1 MVERHPQADVRAAN
15 ERAIRNLGRAIA
27 LSSGQFSLVL
37 VCCNY
42 RVLQE
47 QMLQQLDELSPE
59 VHQIQKVVLPHNAR
73 SLYTSIHL
81 QLLTQKNPPSALM
94 ILGLESVDG
103 LDDLLR
109 SINHIRDEFRKR
121 HPFPM
126 IVWVNEE
133 VLQKVARL
141 APDFASWAATPIQ
154 FEMTTEALL
163 QFLQQETDSLF
174 ATVLP
179 TDAASDF
186 SPHVEKL
193 TRNLTPPSLLGK
205 EENSKPLSLQERG
218 LERDFSDR
226 VKSQNVA
233 QHQPPEVAKHYSTVE
248 QVWKHSYELHFAIRE
263 LHNRGISLEPEL
275 DASLEFVFGLD
286 NYISDRIN
294 AALNHF
300 QQSLEVWQKLA
311 KRGDEGNEEDN
322 EVFSS
327 PTPPN
332 RPSPLLLR
340 QGVLLFY
347 IGLCYCRFAEQNQ
360 TENRRHWYTAK
371 SYFQQ
376 CLNVLQ
382 VAGRLDIVAGF
393 INQLAE
399 VLQYLQEWEEL
410 QTVAQKSL
418 ELHQTYGS
426 QIELACDYGF
436 LAQVAVQQSRWV
448 QASILAHVS
457 LLKLG
462 EAQKQNDPYN
472 CLFPLLLG
480 QIYYLV
486 LAKAQRNLGELEVAR
501 EYLDKATKE
510 LSTAL
515 ESSTHQYDAHRYI
528 RLLRRLRSLYFEE
541 GRYLEA
547 YYIRQ
552 KRRSVEQ
559 QYGFRAFIGAGRLQ
573 PQRQATNPALMSPSG
588 SSSVALEIAASGR
601 ERDINN
607 LIGRISRADQKL
619 TVIHGQSGVGKS
631 STVTAGLVPALQ
643 NRAIG
648 DQIAVPVVLQVYT
661 DWARE
666 LGKSLSEAMSSDA
679 SLAVYADIKSEAA
692 IEAEVLP
699 YSGTPLTILRILEQ
713 LKENAD
719 QHLITVLIFDQ
730 FEEFFFGNS
739 DRNQKQ
745 EFDKFISDCL
755 NIPFVKVILSLRE
768 DYLHRLLD
776 FKHLSALEAINNNI
790 LDKHIRYQLNNFTPE
805 YAKAIIR
812 KLTERSQ
819 FNLEPALID
828 ALIEDLSTEFGEVRP
843 IELQVVGAQIQ
854 DERITTLE
862 EYQPYRPNKLIE
874 RYIKELIKDC
884 GPENERAAL
893 LVLYLLTDES
903 NNRPFK
909 TRAELAAQLAEL
921 EDAEK
926 LELVL
931 EILVRS
937 GLVVLFPDVPER
949 YQLIHDYLVSLIRY
963 LQQQES
969 SLQVQLNQ
977 LRQKVEQSQA
987 EIERLKSE
995 LSQKKQRSKLVG
1007 SHPQPG
1013 LDLLTELRELHKR
1026 EELSQLEIEHLRAEL
1041 KEKEL
1046 TAKLAESQK
1055 KQRLS
1060 EAQLNRSLKMALTAC
1075 VLAILGLSVSIVT
1088 AVDSE
1093 IKTLS
1098 ASSEALFASQKG
1110 IDALK
1115 EALKA
1120 GRKLQQII
1128 WVDSYTRE
1136 QVQTALY
1143 QAVSGVREYNR
1154 LEGHLSGVNSVIF
1167 SRDRT
1172 LIASASADNTIK
1184 LWRPDGSLVKTLS
1197 GHDDVVNSVSFS
1209 PDSQIIASASQDKT
1223 VKLWNRDGQLLATL
1237 LGHQTVVNSVSFSPD
1252 GQIIASASSDKTIK
1266 LWSRDGKLL
1275 KTLQGHEGAILSVA
1289 WSPDGQTIASGSAD
1303 KTVKLWSRDG
1313 KLLKTFQGHD
1323 DAVKSIAWSPDGKTL
1338 ASASLDQTIKLWN
1351 LEGKLLRTLSG
1362 HSAGVTSVSFSPDGK
1377 TMPTA
1382 GYAYASASTDETIKL
1397 WSSEGGLLGTLKGHN
1412 NWVNSVSFSPD
1423 GRTLASASRD
1433 KTIKLWH
1440 WDDVLLQKPK
1450 ADNDDWVTSISF
1462 SPGDRTLAAASRDK
1476 TIKLFSRDGKLIRI
1490 FTGHQ
1495 GQVWGVSFSPDGQAI
1510 ASASKDKTV
1519 KLWSLDGKLLNTLQG
1534 HNDAVL
1540 GVAWSPDG
1548 KAIASASKDKTVK
1561 LWSRDG
1567 KLLNTLQGHQDAVNW
1582 VSFSPDGK
1590 LLASASDDK
1599 TVKIWSVDGKL
1610 LYTLTGHTRRVNGVA
1625 WTPDSQAI
1633 ASVSI
1638 DSTVKIWSR
1647 DGDLLSN
1654 LAGDGDSFIS
1664 VSFSP
1669 DGKTLAASSDDKVKI
1684 WNREGTLLIALKG
1697 YKDELTSVSFSHDGK
1712 TLAAGS
1718 ANGAVILQNLADIQ
1732 LEKLL
1737 TRSCDLLHDY
1747 LQTNQKVIKS
1757 DRALCSGR

>member
-1 MVERHPQADVRAAN
+1 MVERHPQADIRAAN
-15 ERAIRNLGRAIA
+15 ERALRSLGRAIT
-27 LSSGQFSLVL
+27 LSNGQFSLVL

-47 QMLQQLDELSPE
+47 RMLQRLEELSSGA
-59 VHQIQKVVLPHNAR
+59 HRIQKVVLSHNAR

-81 QLLTQKNPPSALM
+81 QLLTEENPPSALM
-94 ILGLESVDG
+94 ILGLELVDG
-103 LDDLLR
+103 LDDLLS

-126 IVWVNEE
+126 IVWMNEE
-133 VLQKVARL
+133 VLQKVVRL
-141 APDFASWAATPIQ
+141 APDFASWAATPIR
-154 FEMTTEALL
+154 FEMTTESLL

-179 TDAASDF
+179 TDAA
-186 SPHVEKL
+186 
-193 TRNLTPPSLLGK
+193 
-205 EENSKPLSLQERG
+205 
-218 LERDFSDR
+218 
-226 VKSQNVA
+226 
-233 QHQPPEVAKHYSTVE
+233 QHQRTQVAKNYSTVE
-248 QVWKHSYELHFAIRE
+248 QVWEHSHELHFAIRE
-263 LHNRGISLEPEL
+263 LHNRGITLEPQL
-275 DASLEFVFGLD
+275 HASLEFVFGLD
-286 NYISDRIN
+286 NYIRDRIN
-294 AALNHF
+294 PALNHF
-300 QQSLEVWQKLA
+300 QQSLQVWQKLVEIEE
-311 KRGDEGNEEDN
+311 KRAGEAGGAGEGEG
-322 EVFSS
+322 VFSS
-327 PTPPN
+327 PTAPN

-376 CLNVLQ
+376 CLNILQ
-382 VAGRLDIVAGF
+382 VAGRLDIVARF
-393 INQLAE
+393 IGQLAG

-426 QIELACDYGF
+426 QIQLACDYGF

-462 EAQKQNDPYN
+462 EAQKHNDPYN
-472 CLFPLLLG
+472 CFFPLLLA
-480 QIYYLV
+480 QIFYLV

-501 EYLDKATKE
+501 EYLNKATKE
-510 LSTAL
+510 LPAAL
-515 ESSTHQYDAHRYI
+515 ESSAHQYDAHRYI

-631 STVTAGLVPALQ
+631 SIVTAGLVPALQ

-648 DQIAVPVVLQVYT
+648 DQIAVPVVLQVYS

-666 LGKSLSEAMSSDA
+666 LEKSLSEAMSSDA
-679 SLAVYADIKSEAA
+679 SLAIYAEIEPEAA
-692 IEAEVLP
+692 IEPEALP
-699 YSGTPLTILRILEQ
+699 YSDTPITIVRILQQ
-713 LKENAD
+713 LQENAD
-719 QHLITVLIFDQ
+719 RHLITVLIFDQ
-730 FEEFFFGNS
+730 FEEFFFGYS

-776 FKHLSALEAINNNI
+776 FKHVSALEAINNNI
-790 LDKHIRYQLNNFTPE
+790 LDKHIRYQLNNFSPE

-828 ALIEDLSTEFGEVRP
+828 ALIEDLSTGFGEVRP

-874 RYIKELIKDC
+874 RYLKELIKDC

-909 TRAELAAQLAEL
+909 TRAELAAQLSEL
-921 EDAEK
+921 EDASK

-931 EILVRS
+931 EILVSS

-949 YQLIHDYLVSLIRY
+949 YQLIHDYLVDLIRY

-977 LRQKVEQSQA
+977 LRYKVEQSQA

-995 LSQKKQRSKLVG
+995 LSQNEQRSQLVDP
-1007 SHPQPG
+1007 HPQQG

-1026 EELSQLEIEHLRAEL
+1026 EELSQLEIEQLRAEL

-1060 EAQLNRSLKMALTAC
+1060 EAQLNRSLKIALTAS

-1115 EALKA
+1115 ESLKA
-1120 GRKLQQII
+1120 GIKLQQTV
-1128 WVDSYTRE
+1128 WVDFNTRE

-1143 QAVSGVREYNR
+1143 QAVSGLREYNR
-1154 LEGHLSGVNSVIF
+1154 LDGHISGVNSVTF
-1167 SRDRT
+1167 SLDRS
-1172 LIASASADNTIK
+1172 LIASASADTTIK
-1184 LWRPDGSLVKTLS
+1184 LWRPNGSLVKTLS
-1197 GHDDVVNSVSFS
+1197 GHGDVVNSVSFS
-1209 PDSQIIASASQDKT
+1209 PDSQIVASASQDKT
-1223 VKLWNRDGQLLATL
+1223 VKLWSREGQLLATL
-1237 LGHQTVVNSVSFSPD
+1237 LGHQGVVNSANFSPD
-1252 GQIIASASSDKTIK
+1252 GQIIASASSDKTVK
-1266 LWSRDGKLL
+1266 LWSRDSKLL
-1275 KTLQGHEGAILSVA
+1275 KTLQGHNGAVLSVA

-1303 KTVKLWSRDG
+1303 KTVKLWNRDG
-1313 KLLKTFQGHD
+1313 KLLKTLQAHD
-1323 DAVKSIAWSPDGKTL
+1323 DAVKSVAWSPDGKTI

-1351 LEGKLLRTLSG
+1351 LEGKLVRTLSG
-1362 HSAGVTSVSFSPDGK
+1362 HSAGVTSVSFSRDGK
-1377 TMPTA
+1377 AVSVRGASRREAVPY
-1382 GYAYASASTDETIKL
+1382 GLIASASTDETIKL
-1397 WSSEGGLLGTLKGHN
+1397 WSSEGMLLGTLKGHN

-1423 GRTLASASRD
+1423 DRTLASASRD

-1440 WDDVLLQKPK
+1440 LDDVLLRKPK
-1450 ADNDDWVTSISF
+1450 ADNNDWVTSISF
-1462 SPGDRTLAAASRDK
+1462 SPDDRTLAAASRDK
-1476 TIKLFSRDGKLIRI
+1476 TIKLFSRDGKLLRT
-1490 FTGHQ
+1490 FTGHK
-1495 GQVWGVSFSPDGQAI
+1495 GEVWGVSFSRDGQ
-1510 ASASKDKTV
+1510 V
-1519 KLWSLDGKLLNTLQG
+1519 
-1534 HNDAVL
+1534 
-1540 GVAWSPDG
+1540 
-1548 KAIASASKDKTVK
+1548 IASASKDKTVK

-1567 KLLNTLQGHQDAVNW
+1567 KLLNTLQGHKDTVLSVAWSPNGQVIASASKDKTVKLWSRDGKLINTLQGHLDAVNW

-1599 TVKIWSVDGKL
+1599 TVKIWSLDGKL
-1610 LYTLTGHTRRVNGVA
+1610 LYTLQGHSRRVNGVA

-1633 ASVSI
+1633 ASASI

-1647 DGDLLSN
+1647 DGHLLNN
-1654 LAGDGDSFIS
+1654 LTGDGDSFIS
-1664 VSFSP
+1664 VSFSN
-1669 DGKTLAASSDDKVKI
+1669 DGKTLAASSDDKLRI

-1697 YKDELTSVSFSHDGK
+1697 DKQELTSVSFSNDGK

-1718 ANGAVILQNLADIQ
+1718 GNGTVIFQNLADIE

-1737 TRSCDLLHDY
+1737 ARGCSLLHDY
-1747 LQTNQKVIKS
+1747 LQTNQKVMKS
-1757 DRALCSGR
+1757 DRALCSSR

>member
-1 MVERHPQADVRAAN
+1 M
-15 ERAIRNLGRAIA
+15 
-27 LSSGQFSLVL
+27 
-37 VCCNY
+37 
-42 RVLQE
+42 
-47 QMLQQLDELSPE
+47 
-59 VHQIQKVVLPHNAR
+59 
-73 SLYTSIHL
+73 
-81 QLLTQKNPPSALM
+81 
-94 ILGLESVDG
+94 
-103 LDDLLR
+103 
-109 SINHIRDEFRKR
+109 
-121 HPFPM
+121 
-126 IVWVNEE
+126 
-133 VLQKVARL
+133 
-141 APDFASWAATPIQ
+141 
-154 FEMTTEALL
+154 
-163 QFLQQETDSLF
+163 
-174 ATVLP
+174 
-179 TDAASDF
+179 
-186 SPHVEKL
+186 
-193 TRNLTPPSLLGK
+193 
-205 EENSKPLSLQERG
+205 
-218 LERDFSDR
+218 
-226 VKSQNVA
+226 
-233 QHQPPEVAKHYSTVE
+233 
-248 QVWKHSYELHFAIRE
+248 
-263 LHNRGISLEPEL
+263 
-275 DASLEFVFGLD
+275 
-286 NYISDRIN
+286 
-294 AALNHF
+294 
-300 QQSLEVWQKLA
+300 
-311 KRGDEGNEEDN
+311 
-322 EVFSS
+322 
-327 PTPPN
+327 
-332 RPSPLLLR
+332 
-340 QGVLLFY
+340 LFY

-360 TENRRHWYTAK
+360 IENRRHWYTAK

-376 CLNVLQ
+376 CFNVLQ
-382 VAGRLDIVAGF
+382 VAGRSDIVAGF
-393 INQLAE
+393 IGKLAE

-426 QIELACDYGF
+426 QIQLACDYGF

-457 LLKLG
+457 LLKLA
-462 EAQKQNDPYN
+462 EAQKHNDPYN

-510 LSTAL
+510 LPRAL
-515 ESSTHQYDAHRYI
+515 ESSAHQYDAHRYI

-552 KRRSVEQ
+552 KRRSIEQ

-573 PQRQATNPALMSPSG
+573 PQRQATNPALMSSSG

-607 LIGRISRADQKL
+607 LIGRISRADKKL

-631 STVTAGLVPALQ
+631 SIVTAGLVPALQ

-679 SLAVYADIKSEAA
+679 SLAIYADIKLEVA
-692 IEAEVLP
+692 IEPEALP
-699 YSGTPLTILRILEQ
+699 YSGTPITIVRILQQ
-713 LKENAD
+713 LQENAD
-719 QHLITVLIFDQ
+719 NHLITVLIFDQ
-730 FEEFFFGNS
+730 FEEFFFGYS

-790 LDKHIRYQLNNFTPE
+790 LDKHIRYQLNNFSPE
-805 YAKAIIR
+805 YAKAIIQ

-909 TRAELAAQLAEL
+909 TRAELAAQLAEV
-921 EDAEK
+921 EDAGK

-931 EILVRS
+931 EILVSS

-949 YQLIHDYLVSLIRY
+949 YQLIHDYLVDLIRY

-977 LRQKVEQSQA
+977 LRYKVEQSQA

-995 LSQKKQRSKLVG
+995 LSQNKQRTKLVDT
-1007 SHPQPG
+1007 HPQQG

-1026 EELSQLEIEHLRAEL
+1026 EELSQLEIEQLRAEL

-1046 TAKLAESQK
+1046 TSQLAESQK

-1060 EAQLNRSLKMALTAC
+1060 EAQLNRSLKIALTAC

-1088 AVDSE
+1088 AIDSE

-1098 ASSEALFASQKG
+1098 ASSDALFASQKG

-1115 EALKA
+1115 EGLKA
-1120 GRKLQQII
+1120 GIKLQQTV

-1136 QVQTALY
+1136 EVQTALY
-1143 QAVSGVREYNR
+1143 QAVSGLREYNR
-1154 LEGHLSGVNSVIF
+1154 LEGHISGVNSATF
-1167 SRDRT
+1167 SPDRS
-1172 LIASASADNTIK
+1172 LIASASADTTIK

-1197 GHDDVVNSVSFS
+1197 GHEDVVNSVSFS
-1209 PDSQIIASASQDKT
+1209 PDGQIIASASQDKT
-1223 VKLWNRDGQLLATL
+1223 VKLWSREGQPLATL
-1237 LGHQTVVNSVSFSPD
+1237 FGHQGVVNSVSFSPD
-1252 GQIIASASSDKTIK
+1252 GQIIASASSDKTVK
-1266 LWSRDGKLL
+1266 LWSRDNKLL
-1275 KTLQGHEGAILSVA
+1275 KTLQGHDDAVKSVA
-1289 WSPDGQTIASGSAD
+1289 WSPDGKAI
-1303 KTVKLWSRDG
+1303 
-1313 KLLKTFQGHD
+1313 
-1323 DAVKSIAWSPDGKTL
+1323 

-1362 HSAGVTSVSFSPDGK
+1362 HSAGVTSVSFSRDGN
-1377 TMPTA
+1377 TI
-1382 GYAYASASTDETIKL
+1382 ASASTDETIKL
-1397 WSSEGGLLGTLKGHN
+1397 WSSEGVLLGTLKGHN

-1440 WDDVLLQKPK
+1440 WADVLLRKPK

-1462 SPGDRTLAAASRDK
+1462 SPDGRTLAAASRDK
-1476 TIKLFSRDGKLIRI
+1476 TVKLFSRDGKIIRT
-1490 FTGHQ
+1490 FTGHE
-1495 GQVWGVSFSPDGQAI
+1495 GEVWGVSFSPDGQAI

-1519 KLWSLDGKLLNTLQG
+1519 KLWSLDGQLLNTLQG
-1534 HNDAVL
+1534 HNNTIL
-1540 GVAWSPDG
+1540 SVAWSPNG
-1548 KAIASASKDKTVK
+1548 QVIASASKDKTVK
-1561 LWSRDG
+1561 LWSRNG

-1599 TVKIWSVDGKL
+1599 TVKIWSIDGKL
-1610 LYTLTGHTRRVNGVA
+1610 LYTLTGHSRRVNGVA
-1625 WTPDSQAI
+1625 WSPDGQAI

-1638 DSTVKIWSR
+1638 DSTVKLWSR
-1647 DGDLLSN
+1647 DGDLLN
-1654 LAGDGDSFIS
+1654 TLTGDGDSFIS

-1669 DGKTLAASSDDKVKI
+1669 DGKTLAASSDDKVRI

-1697 YKDELTSVSFSHDGK
+1697 DKQELTSVSFSHDGK

-1718 ANGAVILQNLADIQ
+1718 GNGTVIFQNLADIK

-1737 TRSCDLLHDY
+1737 ARGCNLLHDY
-1747 LQTNQKVIKS
+1747 LQTNQKVMNS
-1757 DRALCSGR
+1757 DRALCFGR

>member
-1 MVERHPQADVRAAN
+1 MVERHTQVDIRAAN
-15 ERAIRNLGRAIA
+15 ERALRSLGRAIT

-47 QMLQQLDELSPE
+47 LMLQRLEELFSG
-59 VHQIQKVVLPHNAR
+59 VHHIQRVVLPHNAR

-81 QLLTQKNPPSALM
+81 QLLTEANPPSALM

-126 IVWVNEE
+126 ILWVNEE
-133 VLQKVARL
+133 ILQKIVRL
-141 APDFASWAATPIQ
+141 APDFASWAATPIR
-154 FEMTTEALL
+154 FEMTTQSLL

-174 ATVLP
+174 ATVLAN
-179 TDAASDF
+179 DA
-186 SPHVEKL
+186 
-193 TRNLTPPSLLGK
+193 
-205 EENSKPLSLQERG
+205 
-218 LERDFSDR
+218 
-226 VKSQNVA
+226 A
-233 QHQPPEVAKHYSTVE
+233 QHQPPQVAKHYSTVE
-248 QVWKHSYELHFAIRE
+248 QVWEHSYELHFAIKE
-263 LHNRGISLEPEL
+263 LHNRGITLEPEL
-275 DASLEFVFGLD
+275 HASLEFVFGLD

-294 AALNHF
+294 TGLSHF
-300 QQSLEVWQKLA
+300 QQSLQVWQKLA
-311 KRGDEGNEEDN
+311 ERGEAGEQGSRGAGGAGEDEG
-322 EVFSS
+322 VFSS
-327 PTPPN
+327 SSPPSP
-332 RPSPLLLR
+332 PSPLLLR
-340 QGVLLFY
+340 QGILLFY

-360 TENRRHWYTAK
+360 IENRRHWYTAK

-376 CLNVLQ
+376 CLNILQ

-426 QIELACDYGF
+426 QIQLACDYGF

-472 CLFPLLLG
+472 CLFPLLLA

-486 LAKAQRNLGELEVAR
+486 LAKAQRNLGELVIAH

-510 LSTAL
+510 LPAAL
-515 ESSTHQYDAHRYI
+515 ENSSHQYDAHRYI

-601 ERDINN
+601 ERDIDN

-666 LGKSLSEAMSSDA
+666 LGKSLSEAISSDA
-679 SLAVYADIKSEAA
+679 SLAIYADIQPETA
-692 IEAEVLP
+692 IESEVLP
-699 YSGTPLTILRILEQ
+699 YSGTPFTIGSILQQ
-713 LKENAD
+713 LQENAD
-719 QHLITVLIFDQ
+719 RHLITVLIFDQ
-730 FEEFFFGNS
+730 FEEFFFGYS

-790 LDKHIRYQLNNFTPE
+790 LDKHIRYQLNNFSPE

-921 EDAEK
+921 EDADK
-926 LELVL
+926 LDLVL

-949 YQLIHDYLVSLIRY
+949 YQLIHDYLVDLIRH

-977 LRQKVEQSQA
+977 LRYKVEQSKA

-995 LSQKKQRSKLVG
+995 LSQNKQRSKLVAP
-1007 SHPQPG
+1007 HPQQG
-1013 LDLLTELRELHKR
+1013 LDLLTELRELQKR
-1026 EELSQLEIEHLRAEL
+1026 EELSQLEIEQLRAEL

-1060 EAQLNRSLKMALTAC
+1060 EAQLNRSLKIALTAS

-1120 GRKLQQII
+1120 GGKLQQTV
-1128 WVDSYTRE
+1128 WVDSNTRE

-1154 LEGHLSGVNSVIF
+1154 LDGHLSGVNSATF
-1167 SRDRT
+1167 SLDRS
-1172 LIASASADNTIK
+1172 LIASASADTTIK

-1197 GHDDVVNSVSFS
+1197 GHEDVVNSVSFS

-1223 VKLWNRDGQLLATL
+1223 IKLWNREGQLLATL
-1237 LGHQTVVNSVSFSPD
+1237 LGHQGVVNSASFSPD
-1252 GQIIASASSDKTIK
+1252 GQIIASASTDKTVK

-1275 KTLQGHEGAILSVA
+1275 KTLQGHDGAVLSVA
-1289 WSPDGQTIASGSAD
+1289 WSTDGQTIASGSAD

-1313 KLLKTFQGHD
+1313 KLLKTLQGHD
-1323 DAVKSIAWSPDGKTL
+1323 DAVKSVAWSPDGKTI

-1362 HSAGVTSVSFSPDGK
+1362 HSAGVTSVSFSRDGN
-1377 TMPTA
+1377 TVSEAMPY
-1382 GYAYASASTDETIKL
+1382 GLIASASTDETIKL
-1397 WSSEGGLLGTLKGHN
+1397 WSSEGVLLGTLKGHN

-1440 WDDVLLQKPK
+1440 WDDVLLRKPK

-1462 SPGDRTLAAASRDK
+1462 SPDDRTLAAASRDK
-1476 TIKLFSRDGKLIRI
+1476 TVKLFSRDGKLLRT

-1495 GQVWGVSFSPDGQAI
+1495 DQVW
-1510 ASASKDKTV
+1510 
-1519 KLWSLDGKLLNTLQG
+1519 
-1534 HNDAVL
+1534 

-1548 KAIASASKDKTVK
+1548 QVIASASKDKTVK

-1567 KLLNTLQGHQDAVNW
+1567 KLLNTLQGHNDAILSVAWSPDGQVIASASKDKTVKLWSRNGKLLNTLQDHQEAVNW

-1599 TVKIWSVDGKL
+1599 TVKIWSVEGKL
-1610 LYTLTGHTRRVNGVA
+1610 LYTLTGHSRRVNGVA
-1625 WTPDSQAI
+1625 WSPDSQSI

-1638 DSTVKIWSR
+1638 DSTVKIWNR
-1647 DGDLLSN
+1647 DGNLLDT
-1654 LAGDGDSFIS
+1654 LTGDGDSFIS

-1669 DGKTLAASSDDKVKI
+1669 DGKTLAASSDDKVRI
-1684 WNREGTLLIALKG
+1684 WNRAGTLLIALKG
-1697 YKDELTSVSFSHDGK
+1697 DKDELTSVSFSHDSK

-1718 ANGAVILQNLADIQ
+1718 GNGTVIFRDLADIQ
-1732 LEKLL
+1732 LDKLL
-1737 TRSCDLLHDY
+1737 ARGCNLLHDY
-1747 LQTNQKVIKS
+1747 LQTNQKVMKS

>member
-1 MVERHPQADVRAAN
+1 MVERHPQADIRAAN
-15 ERAIRNLGRAIA
+15 ELALRSLGRAIT
-27 LSSGQFSLVL
+27 LSNGQFSLVL

-47 QMLQQLDELSPE
+47 RMLQRLEELSSG
-59 VHQIQKVVLPHNAR
+59 VHRIQKVVLSHNAR

-81 QLLTQKNPPSALM
+81 QLLTKENPPSALM

-103 LDDLLR
+103 LDDLLS

-126 IVWVNEE
+126 VVWMNEE
-133 VLQKVARL
+133 VLQKVVHL
-141 APDFASWAATPIQ
+141 APDFASWAATPIR
-154 FEMTTEALL
+154 FEMTTESLL
-163 QFLQQETDSLF
+163 EFLQQETDSLF
-174 ATVLP
+174 ATVLA
-179 TDAASDF
+179 TD
-186 SPHVEKL
+186 
-193 TRNLTPPSLLGK
+193 T
-205 EENSKPLSLQERG
+205 
-218 LERDFSDR
+218 
-226 VKSQNVA
+226 A
-233 QHQPPEVAKHYSTVE
+233 QHQPPQVAKHYFTVE
-248 QVWKHSYELHFAIRE
+248 QVWEHSYELHFAIRE
-263 LHNRGISLEPEL
+263 LHNRGITLEPEL
-275 DASLEFVFGLD
+275 HASLEFVFGLD
-286 NYISDRIN
+286 DYISDRIN
-294 AALNHF
+294 PALNHF
-300 QQSLEVWQKLA
+300 QQSLQVWQQLA
-311 KRGDEGNEEDN
+311 KRGDEGEINSKFKIQNSKLNKNTGEDGG
-322 EVFSS
+322 EQGVFSS
-327 PTPPN
+327 PMPPN

-347 IGLCYCRFAEQNQ
+347 IGLCYCRLAEQNQ

-376 CLNVLQ
+376 CLTILQ
-382 VAGRLDIVAGF
+382 VAGRPDIVAGF
-393 INQLAE
+393 ISQLAE
-399 VLQYLQEWEEL
+399 VLQYLQEWQEL

-426 QIELACDYGF
+426 QIQLACDYGF

-462 EAQKQNDPYN
+462 EAQKHNDPYN

-486 LAKAQRNLGELEVAR
+486 LAKAQQNLGELEVAR

-510 LSTAL
+510 LPAAL
-515 ESSTHQYDAHRYI
+515 ESSAHQYDAHRYI
-528 RLLRRLRSLYFEE
+528 RLLRTLRSLYFEE

-607 LIGRISRADQKL
+607 LIGRISRADRKL

-631 STVTAGLVPALQ
+631 SIVTAGLVPALQ

-666 LGKSLSEAMSSDA
+666 LGKSLSEAMSNDA
-679 SLAVYADIKSEAA
+679 SLAIYADIMPEAA
-692 IEAEVLP
+692 IEPEVFP
-699 YSGTPLTILRILEQ
+699 YATPITILRILQQ
-713 LKENAD
+713 LKQNAD
-719 QHLITVLIFDQ
+719 NHLITVLIFDQ
-730 FEEFFFGNS
+730 FEEFFFGYS

-755 NIPFVKVILSLRE
+755 NIPFVKVILTLRE

-790 LDKHIRYQLNNFTPE
+790 LDKHIRYQLNNFSPE
-805 YAKAIIR
+805 YAKAIIQ

-828 ALIEDLSTEFGEVRP
+828 ALIEDLSTGFGEVRP

-874 RYIKELIKDC
+874 RYLKELIKNC

-921 EDAEK
+921 EDASK

-931 EILVRS
+931 EILVSS
-937 GLVVLFPDVPER
+937 GLVVLFPDIPER
-949 YQLIHDYLVSLIRY
+949 YQLIHDYLVDLIRY

-977 LRQKVEQSQA
+977 LRYKVEQSQA

-995 LSQKKQRSKLVG
+995 LSQNEQRSQLVDP
-1007 SHPQPG
+1007 HPQQG

-1026 EELSQLEIEHLRAEL
+1026 EELSQLEIEQLRAEL

-1060 EAQLNRSLKMALTAC
+1060 EAQLNRSLKIALTAC

-1093 IKTLS
+1093 IKTVS

-1120 GRKLQQII
+1120 GRKLQQTV
-1128 WVDSYTRE
+1128 WVDSNTRE

-1143 QAVSGVREYNR
+1143 QAVSGLREYNR
-1154 LEGHLSGVNSVIF
+1154 LDGHISGVNSVIF
-1167 SRDRT
+1167 SLDRS
-1172 LIASASADNTIK
+1172 LIASASADTTIK
-1184 LWRPDGSLVKTLS
+1184 LWGTDGSLVKTLS
-1197 GHDDVVNSVSFS
+1197 GHEDVVNSVSFS

-1223 VKLWNRDGQLLATL
+1223 VKLWSREGQLLATL
-1237 LGHQTVVNSVSFSPD
+1237 LGHQGVVNSVSFSPD
-1252 GQIIASASSDKTIK
+1252 GQIIASASTDKTVK

-1275 KTLQGHEGAILSVA
+1275 KTLLFHDGAVLTVA
-1289 WSPDGQTIASGSAD
+1289 WSTDGQTIASGSAD

-1313 KLLKTFQGHD
+1313 KLLKTLQGHE
-1323 DAVKSIAWSPDGKTL
+1323 DAVKSVAWSPDGQTI

-1351 LEGKLLRTLSG
+1351 LKGKLLRTLSG
-1362 HSAGVTSVSFSPDGK
+1362 HSAGVTSVSFSHDGNTVSK
-1377 TMPTA
+1377 AMPY
-1382 GYAYASASTDETIKL
+1382 GLIASASTDETIKL
-1397 WSSEGGLLGTLKGHN
+1397 WSSEGVLLATLKGHN

-1423 GRTLASASRD
+1423 DRTLASASRD

-1440 WDDVLLQKPK
+1440 LDDVLLRKPK
-1450 ADNDDWVTSISF
+1450 ADNNDWVTSISF

-1476 TIKLFSRDGKLIRI
+1476 TVKLFSRDGKLLRT

-1519 KLWSLDGKLLNTLQG
+1519 KLWNRDGKLLNTLQG

-1540 GVAWSPDG
+1540 GVAWSPNG
-1548 KAIASASKDKTVK
+1548 QVIASASKDKTVK

-1567 KLLNTLQGHQDAVNW
+1567 KLINTLEGHQDAVNW

-1599 TVKIWSVDGKL
+1599 TVKIWNLDGKL
-1610 LYTLTGHTRRVNGVA
+1610 LYTLNGHSRRVNGVA
-1625 WTPDSQAI
+1625 WSPDGKAVSGAMPKGLI
-1633 ASVSI
+1633 ASASI
-1638 DSTVKIWSR
+1638 DNTVKIWSR
-1647 DGDLLSN
+1647 DGHLLNN
-1654 LAGDGDSFIS
+1654 LTGDGDSFIS

-1669 DGKTLAASSDDKVKI
+1669 DGKTLAASSDDKVRI

-1697 YKDELTSVSFSHDGK
+1697 DKQELTSVSFSNDGK

-1718 ANGAVILQNLADIQ
+1718 GNGTVIFQDLADIQ

-1737 TRSCDLLHDY
+1737 IRGCYLLHDY
-1747 LQTNQKVIKS
+1747 LQTNQKVMKGDGSANAKS

>member
-1 MVERHPQADVRAAN
+1 MVERHPQVDVRAAN
-15 ERAIRNLGRAIA
+15 ERALRSLGRAIT

-42 RVLQE
+42 RALQE
-47 QMLQQLDELSPE
+47 RMLQRLEELSSG
-59 VHQIQKVVLPHNAR
+59 VHQILKVVLPHNAR

-81 QLLTQKNPPSALM
+81 QLLTEDRPPSALM

-103 LDDLLR
+103 IDDLLR

-126 IVWVNEE
+126 ILWVNEE
-133 VLQKVARL
+133 ILQKVVRL

-154 FEMTTEALL
+154 FEMTTQSLL

-174 ATVLP
+174 ATVL
-179 TDAASDF
+179 
-186 SPHVEKL
+186 
-193 TRNLTPPSLLGK
+193 
-205 EENSKPLSLQERG
+205 
-218 LERDFSDR
+218 FSDT
-226 VKSQNVA
+226 A
-233 QHQPPEVAKHYSTVE
+233 QHQNLQVAKHYSTVE
-248 QVWKHSYELHFAIRE
+248 QVWEHSYELHFAIRE
-263 LHNRGISLEPEL
+263 LHNRGITLEPEL
-275 DASLEFVFGLD
+275 YASLEFVFGLD

-294 AALNHF
+294 KALSHF
-300 QQSLEVWQKLA
+300 QQSLQVWQKLTETEEA
-311 KRGDEGNEEDN
+311 GEQGSRGAGGDEG
-322 EVFSS
+322 VFSS
-327 PTPPN
+327 STPPN

-340 QGVLLFY
+340 QGILLFY

-360 TENRRHWYTAK
+360 TENRRHWNIAK

-376 CLNVLQ
+376 CLNILQ

-426 QIELACDYGF
+426 QIQLACDYGF

-462 EAQKQNDPYN
+462 EAQKHNDPYN

-486 LAKAQRNLGELEVAR
+486 LAKAQRNLGELVIAH

-510 LSTAL
+510 LPAAL
-515 ESSTHQYDAHRYI
+515 ENSAHQYDAHRYI
-528 RLLRRLRSLYFEE
+528 RLLRTLRSLYFEE

-547 YYIRQ
+547 YCIRQ

-573 PQRQATNPALMSPSG
+573 PQRQATNPALMAPSG
-588 SSSVALEIAASGR
+588 SSTVALEIAASGR

-679 SLAVYADIKSEAA
+679 SLAIYADLQPEAA
-692 IEAEVLP
+692 IEPETLP
-699 YSGTPLTILRILEQ
+699 YSGTSVTILRILQQ

-719 QHLITVLIFDQ
+719 NHLITVLIFDQ
-730 FEEFFFGNS
+730 FEEFFFGYS

-790 LDKHIRYQLNNFTPE
+790 LDKHIRYQLNNFSPE

-874 RYIKELIKDC
+874 RYLKELIKDC

-921 EDAEK
+921 EDASK

-931 EILVRS
+931 DILVSS

-949 YQLIHDYLVSLIRY
+949 YQLIHDYLVDLIRY

-977 LRQKVEQSQA
+977 LRYKVEQSKA

-995 LSQKKQRSKLVG
+995 LQNKQRSKFVVP
-1007 SHPQPG
+1007 HTQQG
-1013 LDLLTELRELHKR
+1013 LDLLTELRELQKR
-1026 EELSQLEIEHLRAEL
+1026 EELSQLEIEQLRAQL

-1046 TAKLAESQK
+1046 TAKLAESQEQ
-1055 KQRLS
+1055 QRVS
-1060 EAQLNRSLKMALTAC
+1060 EAKLNRSLKIALTAS

-1088 AVDSE
+1088 AIDSE

-1098 ASSEALFASQKG
+1098 VSSEALFASQKG

-1115 EALKA
+1115 EGLKA
-1120 GRKLQQII
+1120 GIKLQQTV

-1154 LEGHLSGVNSVIF
+1154 LEGHISGVNSVTF
-1167 SRDRT
+1167 SSVPPWGWQSHRS

-1209 PDSQIIASASQDKT
+1209 PDSQILASASQDKT
-1223 VKLWNRDGQLLATL
+1223 IKLWSREGQLLATL
-1237 LGHQTVVNSVSFSPD
+1237 LGHQAVVNSVSFSPD
-1252 GQIIASASSDKTIK
+1252 GQIIASASTDKTVK

-1275 KTLQGHEGAILSVA
+1275 KTLQGHNGAVLSVA
-1289 WSPDGQTIASGSAD
+1289 WSTDGQTLASGSAD

-1313 KLLKTFQGHD
+1313 KLLNTLQGHE
-1323 DAVKSIAWSPDGKTL
+1323 DAVISVAWSLDGQTI

-1351 LEGKLLRTLSG
+1351 LNGKLLRTLSG

-1377 TMPTA
+1377 TI
-1382 GYAYASASTDETIKL
+1382 ASASTDETIKL
-1397 WSSEGGLLGTLKGHN
+1397 WSSEGVLLGTLKGHN

-1440 WDDVLLQKPK
+1440 WDDVLLRKPK

-1476 TIKLFSRDGKLIRI
+1476 TVKLFSRDGKLIRT
-1490 FTGHQ
+1490 FTGHK
-1495 GQVWGVSFSPDGQAI
+1495 GQVWGVSFSPDGQVI

-1519 KLWSLDGKLLNTLQG
+1519 KLWSYDGQLLNTLQS

-1540 GVAWSPDG
+1540 SVAWSPDSQV
-1548 KAIASASKDKTVK
+1548 IASASKDKTVK
-1561 LWSRDG
+1561 LWSRNG
-1567 KLLNTLQGHQDAVNW
+1567 QLLNTLQGHQDAVNW

-1610 LYTLTGHTRRVNGVA
+1610 LYTLTGHIRRVNGVA
-1625 WTPDSQAI
+1625 WSPDSQAI

-1647 DGDLLSN
+1647 DGELLNN
-1654 LAGDGDSFIS
+1654 LTGDGDSFIS

-1669 DGKTLAASSDDKVKI
+1669 DGKTLVASSDDNVRL

-1697 YKDELTSVSFSHDGK
+1697 YKDELTSVTFSHDGK

-1718 ANGAVILQNLADIQ
+1718 ANGTVILQNLADIQ

-1737 TRSCDLLHDY
+1737 AQGCYLLHDY
-1747 LQTNQKVIKS
+1747 LQTNQKIINS

>member
-1 MVERHPQADVRAAN
+1 MVERHPQADIRAAN
-15 ERAIRNLGRAIA
+15 ERALRSLGRAIT

-47 QMLQQLDELSPE
+47 RMLQRLEELSSG
-59 VHQIQKVVLPHNAR
+59 VHRIQKVVLSHNAR

-81 QLLTQKNPPSALM
+81 QLLNQDNPPSALM

-103 LDDLLR
+103 LDDLLS

-126 IVWVNEE
+126 IVWMNEE
-133 VLQKVARL
+133 VLQKVVRL
-141 APDFASWAATPIQ
+141 APDFASWAATPIR
-154 FEMTTEALL
+154 FEMTTESLL
-163 QFLQQETDSLF
+163 EFLQQETDSLF
-174 ATVLP
+174 ATVLSS
-179 TDAASDF
+179 DA
-186 SPHVEKL
+186 
-193 TRNLTPPSLLGK
+193 T
-205 EENSKPLSLQERG
+205 
-218 LERDFSDR
+218 
-226 VKSQNVA
+226 
-233 QHQPPEVAKHYSTVE
+233 QHQPPQIAKHYSTVE
-248 QVWKHSYELHFAIRE
+248 QVWEHSYELHFAIRE
-263 LHNRGISLEPEL
+263 LHNRGITLEPEL
-275 DASLEFVFGLD
+275 HASLEFVFGLD
-286 NYISDRIN
+286 DYISDRIN
-294 AALNHF
+294 PALNHF
-300 QQSLEVWQKLA
+300 QQSLQVWQQLA
-311 KRGDEGNEEDN
+311 KKGDEGVGGVGGAGEAGEAG
-322 EVFSS
+322 EAGGVFSS

-340 QGVLLFY
+340 QGILLFY
-347 IGLCYCRFAEQNQ
+347 IGLCYCRLAEQNQ

-376 CLNVLQ
+376 CLTILQ
-382 VAGRLDIVAGF
+382 VAGRPDIVAGF
-393 INQLAE
+393 ISQLAE
-399 VLQYLQEWEEL
+399 VLQYLQEWQEL

-426 QIELACDYGF
+426 QIQLACDYGF

-462 EAQKQNDPYN
+462 ESQKHKDPYN

-486 LAKAQRNLGELEVAR
+486 LAKAQRNIGELEVAR

-510 LSTAL
+510 LPGAL
-515 ESSTHQYDAHRYI
+515 ESSAHQYDAHRYI
-528 RLLRRLRSLYFEE
+528 RLLRTLRSLYFEE

-607 LIGRISRADQKL
+607 LIGRISRADRKL

-631 STVTAGLVPALQ
+631 SIVTAGLVPALQ

-666 LGKSLSEAMSSDA
+666 LGKSLSEAMSNDA
-679 SLAVYADIKSEAA
+679 SLAIYADIIPEAEAA
-692 IEAEVLP
+692 MEAETLP
-699 YSGTPLTILRILEQ
+699 YSDTPITILEILQQ

-719 QHLITVLIFDQ
+719 NHLITVLIFDQ
-730 FEEFFFGNS
+730 FEEFFFGYS

-776 FKHLSALEAINNNI
+776 FKHVSALEAINNNI
-790 LDKHIRYQLNNFTPE
+790 LDKHIRYQLNNFSPE

-819 FNLEPALID
+819 LNLEPALID
-828 ALIEDLSTEFGEVRP
+828 ALIEDLSTGFGEVRP

-874 RYIKELIKDC
+874 RYLKELIKDC

-909 TRAELAAQLAEL
+909 TRAELATQLAEL
-921 EDAEK
+921 EDASK

-931 EILVRS
+931 EILVSS

-949 YQLIHDYLVSLIRY
+949 YQLIHDYLVDLIRY

-977 LRQKVEQSQA
+977 LRYKVEQSQA

-995 LSQKKQRSKLVG
+995 LSQNEQRSQLVDPY
-1007 SHPQPG
+1007 PQQG

-1026 EELSQLEIEHLRAEL
+1026 EELSQLEIEQLRAEL

-1060 EAQLNRSLKMALTAC
+1060 EAQLNRSLKIALTAS

-1115 EALKA
+1115 ESLKA
-1120 GRKLQQII
+1120 GRKLQQTV
-1128 WVDSYTRE
+1128 WVDSNTRE

-1143 QAVSGVREYNR
+1143 QAVFGLREYNR
-1154 LEGHLSGVNSVIF
+1154 FDGHISGINSVTF
-1167 SRDRT
+1167 SLDRT
-1172 LIASASADNTIK
+1172 LIASASADTTIK
-1184 LWRPDGSLVKTLS
+1184 LWHPDGSLVKTLS
-1197 GHDDVVNSVSFS
+1197 GHEDVVNSVSFS
-1209 PDSQIIASASQDKT
+1209 PDSQIVASASQDKT
-1223 VKLWNRDGQLLATL
+1223 VKLWSREGELLATL
-1237 LGHQTVVNSVSFSPD
+1237 VGHQGVVNNASFSPD
-1252 GQIIASASSDKTIK
+1252 GQIIASASSDKTVK

-1275 KTLQGHEGAILSVA
+1275 KTLQGHNGAVLSVA
-1289 WSPDGQTIASGSAD
+1289 WSTDGQTIASGSAD
-1303 KTVKLWSRDG
+1303 KTVKLWNRDG

-1323 DAVKSIAWSPDGKTL
+1323 DAVLSVAWSPDGQTI

-1362 HSAGVTSVSFSPDGK
+1362 HSAGVTSVSFSRDGK
-1377 TMPTA
+1377 A
-1382 GYAYASASTDETIKL
+1382 IVSASTDETIKL
-1397 WSSEGGLLGTLKGHN
+1397 WSSEGMLLGTLKGHN

-1440 WDDVLLQKPK
+1440 LDGVLQRKPK
-1450 ADNDDWVTSISF
+1450 ADNNDWITSISF
-1462 SPGDRTLAAASRDK
+1462 SPNDRTLAAASRDK
-1476 TIKLFSRDGKLIRI
+1476 TIKLFSRDGKLLHTL
-1490 FTGHQ
+1490 TGHE
-1495 GQVWGVSFSPDGQAI
+1495 GQVWGVSFSHDGQVI

-1519 KLWSLDGKLLNTLQG
+1519 KLWNRDGKLLNTLHG
-1534 HNDAVL
+1534 HDDTVL
-1540 GVAWSPDG
+1540 SVAWSPNSQV
-1548 KAIASASKDKTVK
+1548 IASASKDKTVK
-1561 LWSRDG
+1561 LWNRDG

-1599 TVKIWSVDGKL
+1599 TVKIWNLDGKL
-1610 LYTLTGHTRRVNGVA
+1610 LYSLNGHSRRVNGVA
-1625 WTPDSQAI
+1625 WSPDGKAI
-1633 ASVSI
+1633 ASASI
-1638 DSTVKIWSR
+1638 DNTVKIWSR
-1647 DGDLLSN
+1647 DGHLLNN
-1654 LAGDGDSFIS
+1654 LTGDGDSFIS

-1669 DGKTLAASSDDKVKI
+1669 DGKTLAASSDDKVRI

-1697 YKDELTSVSFSHDGK
+1697 DKQELTSVSFSHDGK

-1718 ANGAVILQNLADIQ
+1718 GNGTVIFQNLADIE

-1737 TRSCDLLHDY
+1737 ARGCNLLHDY
-1747 LQTNQKVIKS
+1747 LQTNQKVMKS
-1757 DRALCSGR
+1757 DRALCSSR

>member
-1 MVERHPQADVRAAN
+1 MVERHPQADIRAAN
-15 ERAIRNLGRAIA
+15 ERALRSLGRAIA

-47 QMLQQLDELSPE
+47 QMLQRLEEISPGL
-59 VHQIQKVVLPHNAR
+59 QNIQRVVLPQNAR
-73 SLYTSIHL
+73 SLYTTIHL
-81 QLLTQKNPPSALM
+81 QLVTKNQPPAALM

-103 LDDLLR
+103 LDDFLR

-121 HPFPM
+121 HAFP
-126 IVWVNEE
+126 IVVWMNDE
-133 VLQKVARL
+133 VLQKVVRL
-141 APDFASWAATPIQ
+141 APDFASWAATPIH
-154 FEMTTEALL
+154 FEMTTRSLL
-163 QFLQQETDSLF
+163 EFLQQETDSLF
-174 ATVLP
+174 ATVLANNNKQP
-179 TDAASDF
+179 QAPKFT
-186 SPHVEKL
+186 
-193 TRNLTPPSLLGK
+193 
-205 EENSKPLSLQERG
+205 EN
-218 LERDFSDR
+218 
-226 VKSQNVA
+226 
-233 QHQPPEVAKHYSTVE
+233 YSTLE
-248 QVWKHSYELHFAIRE
+248 QVWEHSYELHFGIRE
-263 LHNRGISLEPEL
+263 LQNRGITLEPEL
-275 DASLEFVFGLD
+275 HASLEFVFGLD
-286 NYISDRIN
+286 NYVSDRIN
-294 AALNHF
+294 PALSHF
-300 QQSLEVWQKLA
+300 HKSLQVWEKLG
-311 KRGDEGNEEDN
+311 RRRDEGDEGDKNIASSSPPTP
-322 EVFSS
+322 FSS
-327 PTPPN
+327 PSPPSP
-332 RPSPLLLR
+332 PSPLLLR

-347 IGLCYCRFAEQNQ
+347 IGLSCCRLAEQNQ
-360 TENRRHWYTAK
+360 TENRRHWLAAK

-376 CLNVLQ
+376 SLNVLEI
-382 VAGRLDIVAGF
+382 AGRLDIVAEF

-410 QTVAQKSL
+410 QIVAQKSL

-426 QIELACDYGF
+426 QIQLACDYGF
-436 LAQVAVQQSRWV
+436 LAQVAIQQSRWA
-448 QASILAHVS
+448 QASIFAHVS
-457 LLKLG
+457 LLKLA

-472 CLFPLLLG
+472 CLFPLLLA

-486 LAKAQRNLGELEVAR
+486 LAKAQRNLGEQEVAR
-501 EYLDKATKE
+501 EYLEKATKE
-510 LSTAL
+510 LKEAL
-515 ESSTHQYDAHRYI
+515 ETSAHQYDAHRYI
-528 RLLRRLRSLYFEE
+528 RMLRTLRSLYFEE
-541 GRYLEA
+541 GRYLQA
-547 YYIRQ
+547 YCIRQ

-573 PQRQATNPALMSPSG
+573 PQRQVTNPALMSPTG
-588 SSSVALEIAASGR
+588 SSTVALEIAASGR

-666 LGKSLSEAMSSDA
+666 LGKSLTEAMFQIQGE
-679 SLAVYADIKSEAA
+679 VG
-692 IEAEVLP
+692 IEPENLP
-699 YSGTPLTILRILEQ
+699 YSAKSIAIINILQQ
-713 LKENAD
+713 LQRNAD
-719 QHLITVLIFDQ
+719 NHLITVLIFDQ
-730 FEEFFFGNS
+730 FEEFFFGYS

-745 EFDKFISDCL
+745 AFDQFISDCL

-790 LDKHIRYQLNNFTPE
+790 LDKNIRYQLNNFSSE
-805 YAKAIIR
+805 YAKVIIR

-828 ALIEDLSTEFGEVRP
+828 ALVEDLSTEFGEVRP

-909 TRAELAAQLAEL
+909 TRAELAAQLSEL
-921 EDAEK
+921 EDAGK

-931 EILVRS
+931 DILVSS

-949 YQLIHDYLVSLIRY
+949 YQLIHDYLVDLIRY

-977 LRQKVEQSQA
+977 LRYKVEQSQA

-995 LSQKKQRSKLVG
+995 LSQKKQRTKLIG
-1007 SHPQPG
+1007 THPQPG
-1013 LDLLTELRELHKR
+1013 LDLLTELRELQKR
-1026 EELSQLEIEHLRAEL
+1026 EELSQLEIEQLRAEL

-1046 TAKLAESQK
+1046 TAKLAESQE
-1055 KQRLS
+1055 KQRVS
-1060 EAQLNRSLKMALTAC
+1060 EAKLNRSLKIALTAS

-1088 AVDSE
+1088 AIDSE

-1098 ASSEALFASQKG
+1098 VSSEALFASQKG

-1115 EALKA
+1115 EGLKA
-1120 GRKLQQII
+1120 GKKLQQTI

-1143 QAVSGVREYNR
+1143 QAVSGAREYNR
-1154 LEGHLSGVNSVIF
+1154 FDGHISGVNSVIF
-1167 SRDRT
+1167 SRDRS
-1172 LIASASADNTIK
+1172 LIASASADTTIK

-1209 PDSQIIASASQDKT
+1209 PDSQLIASASQDKT
-1223 VKLWNRDGQLLATL
+1223 VKLWSREGQLITTL
-1237 LGHQTVVNSVSFSPD
+1237 SGHQGVVNSVSFSPD
-1252 GQIIASASSDKTIK
+1252 GQLIASASTDKTIK
-1266 LWSRDGKLL
+1266 LWSHDGKLI
-1275 KTLQGHEGAILSVA
+1275 KTLEGHTSAVLAVA

-1303 KTVKLWSRDG
+1303 NTIKLWNRDG
-1313 KLLKTFQGHD
+1313 KLLKTFQGHN
-1323 DAVKSIAWSPDGKTL
+1323 DAILGLAWSPDGKAI
-1338 ASASLDQTIKLWN
+1338 ASASLDQTIKLWSLSGN
-1351 LEGKLLRTLSG
+1351 LLKTLSG
-1362 HSAGVTSVSFSPDGK
+1362 HSAGVTSVSFSPDGQ
-1377 TMPTA
+1377 TI
-1382 GYAYASASTDETIKL
+1382 ASASTDETIKL
-1397 WSSEGGLLGTLKGHN
+1397 WSPEGVLLGTLKGHN

-1433 KTIKLWH
+1433 KTITLWR
-1440 WDDVLLQKPK
+1440 WDDVFLRKPK
-1450 ADNDDWVTSISF
+1450 ADNDDWITSINF
-1462 SPGDRTLAAASRDK
+1462 SPDGRTLAAGSRDK
-1476 TIKLFSRDGKLIRI
+1476 TVKIFSLEGKLVRI
-1490 FTGHQ
+1490 LTGHQ
-1495 GQVWGVSFSPDGQAI
+1495 GQVWGVSF
-1510 ASASKDKTV
+1510 
-1519 KLWSLDGKLLNTLQG
+1519 
-1534 HNDAVL
+1534 
-1540 GVAWSPDG
+1540 SPDG

-1561 LWSRDG
+1561 LWSQDG
-1567 KLLNTLQGHQDAVNW
+1567 KLLHTLQGHNNTVLSVAWSPDGQVIASASKDKTVKLWSRNGILLNTLQGHKDAVNW

-1599 TVKIWSVDGKL
+1599 TVKIWSQDGKL
-1610 LYTLTGHTRRVNGVA
+1610 LHTLTGHNRRVNGVA
-1625 WTPDSQAI
+1625 WSPDSQAI

-1638 DSTVKIWSR
+1638 DSTVKIWNR
-1647 DGDLLSN
+1647 AGDLLSN
-1654 LAGDGDSFIS
+1654 ITGDGDSFIS

-1669 DGKTLAASSDDKVKI
+1669 DGKTLVASSDDKVNI
-1684 WNREGTLLIALKG
+1684 WNREGILLIALKG
-1697 YKDELTSVSFSHDGK
+1697 YKDELTSVSFSPDSK
-1712 TLAAGS
+1712 TLAVGS
-1718 ANGAVILQNLADIQ
+1718 ANGTVIFQNLADIQ

-1737 TRSCDLLHDY
+1737 ARGCDLLHDY
-1747 LQTNQKVIKS
+1747 LQTNQKLMKGDQS
-1757 DRALCSGR
+1757 LCSSR

>member
-1 MVERHPQADVRAAN
+1 MVERHAQVDIRAAN
-15 ERAIRNLGRAIA
+15 ERALRSLGRAIT

-47 QMLQQLDELSPE
+47 QMLQRLEEISSG
-59 VHQIQKVVLPHNAR
+59 VHRIQKVILPHNAR

-81 QLLTQKNPPSALM
+81 QLLTEANPPSALM

-103 LDDLLR
+103 LDDFLR

-126 IVWVNEE
+126 IVWVNDE

-141 APDFASWAATPIQ
+141 APDFASWAATPIR
-154 FEMTTEALL
+154 FEMTTQSLL

-174 ATVLP
+174 ATVLAN
-179 TDAASDF
+179 DA
-186 SPHVEKL
+186 
-193 TRNLTPPSLLGK
+193 
-205 EENSKPLSLQERG
+205 
-218 LERDFSDR
+218 
-226 VKSQNVA
+226 A
-233 QHQPPEVAKHYSTVE
+233 QHQPPQLAKHYSTVE
-248 QVWKHSYELHFAIRE
+248 QVWEHSYELHFAIRE
-263 LHNRGISLEPEL
+263 LHNRGITLEPEL
-275 DASLEFVFGLD
+275 HASLEFVFGLD

-294 AALNHF
+294 TGLSHF
-300 QQSLEVWQKLA
+300 QQSLQVWQKLA
-311 KRGDEGNEEDN
+311 EKGEAEEQRGRGAREQGSRGAGEAEGHQGDK

-327 PTPPN
+327 SSPPSP
-332 RPSPLLLR
+332 PSPLLLR
-340 QGVLLFY
+340 QGILLFY

-360 TENRRHWYTAK
+360 IENRRHWYTAK

-376 CLNVLQ
+376 CLNILQ
-382 VAGRLDIVAGF
+382 VAGRLDVVAGF

-426 QIELACDYGF
+426 QIQLACDYGF

-472 CLFPLLLG
+472 CLFPLLLA

-486 LAKAQRNLGELEVAR
+486 LAKAQRNVGELEVAR

-510 LSTAL
+510 LPAAL
-515 ESSTHQYDAHRYI
+515 ESSAHQYDAHRYI

-666 LGKSLSEAMSSDA
+666 LGKSLSEAVSSDA
-679 SLAVYADIKSEAA
+679 SLAIYADIKPEAA
-692 IEAEVLP
+692 IESETLP
-699 YSGTPLTILRILEQ
+699 YSGTPFTISILQQ
-713 LKENAD
+713 LQENAD
-719 QHLITVLIFDQ
+719 RHLITVLIFDQ
-730 FEEFFFGNS
+730 FEEFFFGYS

-790 LDKHIRYQLNNFTPE
+790 LDKHIRYQLNNFSPE
-805 YAKAIIR
+805 YAKAIIQ

-909 TRAELAAQLAEL
+909 TRAELAAQLGEL
-921 EDAEK
+921 EDADK

-949 YQLIHDYLVSLIRY
+949 YQLIHDYLVDLIRY

-977 LRQKVEQSQA
+977 LRYKVEQSKA

-995 LSQKKQRSKLVG
+995 LSQNKQRSKLVD
-1007 SHPQPG
+1007 SHPQQG

-1026 EELSQLEIEHLRAEL
+1026 EELSQLEIEQLRAEL

-1060 EAQLNRSLKMALTAC
+1060 EAQLNRSLKIALTAS
-1075 VLAILGLSVSIVT
+1075 VLAIFGLSVSIVT

-1115 EALKA
+1115 ESLKA
-1120 GRKLQQII
+1120 GRKLQQTV
-1128 WVDSYTRE
+1128 WVDSNTRE

-1154 LEGHLSGVNSVIF
+1154 LDGHVSGVNSAIF
-1167 SRDRT
+1167 SSDRS
-1172 LIASASADNTIK
+1172 LIASASADTTIK

-1197 GHDDVVNSVSFS
+1197 GHEDVVNSVSFS
-1209 PDSQIIASASQDKT
+1209 PDSQIIASASQDRT
-1223 VKLWNRDGQLLATL
+1223 IKLWSREGQLLATL
-1237 LGHQTVVNSVSFSPD
+1237 LGHQGVVNSVSFSPD
-1252 GQIIASASSDKTIK
+1252 GQVIASASTDKTVKLWSRDGKLLKTLQAHDGAVLSVAWSNDGQTLASGSADKTAK

-1275 KTLQGHEGAILSVA
+1275 KTLQGHEDAVKSVA
-1289 WSPDGQTIASGSAD
+1289 WSPDGKTI
-1303 KTVKLWSRDG
+1303 
-1313 KLLKTFQGHD
+1313 
-1323 DAVKSIAWSPDGKTL
+1323 

-1362 HSAGVTSVSFSPDGK
+1362 HSAGVTSVSFSRDGN
-1377 TMPTA
+1377 TI
-1382 GYAYASASTDETIKL
+1382 ASASTDETIKL
-1397 WSSEGGLLGTLKGHN
+1397 WSSEGVLLGTLKGHN

-1440 WDDVLLQKPK
+1440 WDDVLLRKPK

-1462 SPGDRTLAAASRDK
+1462 SPSDRTLAAASRDK
-1476 TIKLFSRDGKLIRI
+1476 TVKLFSRDGKLLRT

-1495 GQVWGVSFSPDGQAI
+1495 GQVWGVAWSPDGQVI

-1519 KLWSLDGKLLNTLQG
+1519 KLWSGDGQLLKTLQG
-1534 HNDAVL
+1534 HNETVL
-1540 GVAWSPDG
+1540 SVAWSPDSQI
-1548 KAIASASKDKTVK
+1548 IASASKDKTVK
-1561 LWSRDG
+1561 LWSRNG
-1567 KLLNTLQGHQDAVNW
+1567 KLLNTLQGHQEAVNW

-1599 TVKIWSVDGKL
+1599 TVKIWTIEGKL
-1610 LYTLTGHTRRVNGVA
+1610 LYTLIGHSRRVNGVA
-1625 WTPDSQAI
+1625 WSPDGQSI

-1638 DSTVKIWSR
+1638 DSTVKIWNR
-1647 DGDLLSN
+1647 DGNLLDT
-1654 LAGDGDSFIS
+1654 LTGDGDSFIS

-1669 DGKTLAASSDDKVKI
+1669 DGKTLAASSDDKVRI
-1684 WNREGTLLIALKG
+1684 WNRAGTLLIALKG
-1697 YKDELTSVSFSHDGK
+1697 DKDELTSVSFSHDGK

-1718 ANGAVILQNLADIQ
+1718 GNGTVIFRDLADIQ
-1732 LEKLL
+1732 LDKLL
-1737 TRSCDLLHDY
+1737 ARGCDLLHDY

-1757 DRALCSGR
+1757 DRALCSSR

>member
-1 MVERHPQADVRAAN
+1 MVERHPQADIRAAN
-15 ERAIRNLGRAIA
+15 ERALRSLGRAIA

-47 QMLQQLDELSPE
+47 LMLQRLEKLSSG
-59 VHQIQKVVLPHNAR
+59 VHQIQKVILPHNAR

-81 QLLTQKNPPSALM
+81 QLLTQDNPPSALM

-103 LDDLLR
+103 IDDLLR

-126 IVWVNEE
+126 ILWVNEE
-133 VLQKVARL
+133 VLQKVVRL

-154 FEMTTEALL
+154 FEMTTQSLL
-163 QFLQQETDSLF
+163 QFLQQETNSLF
-174 ATVLP
+174 ATVLT
-179 TDAASDF
+179 TDAGQQQI
-186 SPHVEKL
+186 PQVIE
-193 TRNLTPPSLLGK
+193 
-205 EENSKPLSLQERG
+205 
-218 LERDFSDR
+218 
-226 VKSQNVA
+226 
-233 QHQPPEVAKHYSTVE
+233 HYSTVE

-263 LHNRGISLEPEL
+263 LHERGITLEPEL
-275 DASLEFVFGLD
+275 YASLEFIFGLD

-294 AALNHF
+294 AALRHF
-300 QQSLEVWQKLA
+300 QQSLLVWQNLA
-311 KRGDEGNEEDN
+311 KKENEEAGGARRAGGDEGDEG
-322 EVFSS
+322 VFSS
-327 PTPPN
+327 STPPSP
-332 RPSPLLLR
+332 PSLLLLR
-340 QGVLLFY
+340 QGILLFY
-347 IGLCYCRFAEQNQ
+347 IGLCYCRLAEQNQ
-360 TENRRHWYTAK
+360 TESRRHWFTAK

-376 CLNVLQ
+376 CLNILQ

-393 INQLAE
+393 IGQLAE
-399 VLQYLQEWEEL
+399 VLQYLQDWEEL

-426 QIELACDYGF
+426 QIQLACDYGF

-457 LLKLG
+457 LLKLA

-480 QIYYLV
+480 QVYYLV
-486 LAKAQRNLGELEVAR
+486 LAKAQRNLSELVIAR
-501 EYLDKATKE
+501 EYLEKATKE
-510 LSTAL
+510 LPAAL
-515 ESSTHQYDAHRYI
+515 ENSSHQYDAHRYI
-528 RLLRRLRSLYFEE
+528 RLLRKLRSLYFEE

-573 PQRQATNPALMSPSG
+573 PQRQATNPALMAPSG

-648 DQIAVPVVLQVYT
+648 DQIAIPVVLQVYT

-679 SLAVYADIKSEAA
+679 SLAIYADIKPEAA
-692 IEAEVLP
+692 IELEALP
-699 YSGTPLTILRILEQ
+699 YSGTPIAIVTILQQ
-713 LKENAD
+713 LKQNAD
-719 QHLITVLIFDQ
+719 NHLITVLIFDQ
-730 FEEFFFGNS
+730 FEEFFFGYS
-739 DRNQKQ
+739 DRKQKQ

-790 LDKHIRYQLNNFTPE
+790 LDKHIRYQLNNFSPE

-828 ALIEDLSTEFGEVRP
+828 ALVEDLSTEFGEVRP

-874 RYIKELIKDC
+874 RYLKELIKDC

-893 LVLYLLTDES
+893 LVLYLLTDEG

-921 EDAEK
+921 EDAGK

-931 EILVRS
+931 DILVSS

-949 YQLIHDYLVSLIRY
+949 YQLIHDYLVDLIRY

-977 LRQKVEQSQA
+977 LRYKVEQSKA

-995 LSQKKQRSKLVG
+995 LSQKKQRFKLADT
-1007 SHPQPG
+1007 HPQQG

-1026 EELSQLEIEHLRAEL
+1026 EELSQLQIEQLRAEL

-1055 KQRLS
+1055 RQRLS
-1060 EAQLNRSLKMALTAC
+1060 EAQLNRSLKIALTAS
-1075 VLAILGLSVSIVT
+1075 VLAILGLSISIVT

-1115 EALKA
+1115 EGLKA
-1120 GRKLQQII
+1120 GKKLQQTV
-1128 WVDSYTRE
+1128 WVDSYTKE
-1136 QVQTALY
+1136 EVQTALY
-1143 QAVSGVREYNR
+1143 QAVSGLREYNR
-1154 LEGHLSGVNSVIF
+1154 LEGHISGVNSVTF
-1167 SRDRT
+1167 SPDT
-1172 LIASASADNTIK
+1172 SLIASASADTTIK
-1184 LWRPDGSLVKTLS
+1184 LWHPDGSLVKTLS
-1197 GHDDVVNSVSFS
+1197 GHED
-1209 PDSQIIASASQDKT
+1209 
-1223 VKLWNRDGQLLATL
+1223 
-1237 LGHQTVVNSVSFSPD
+1237 VVNSVSFSPD
-1252 GQIIASASSDKTIK
+1252 GQIIASASQDKTVKLWSREGQLLATLLGHQGVVNSVSFSPDGQIIASASTDKTLK

-1275 KTLQGHEGAILSVA
+1275 KTLQGHNSAVLSVA
-1289 WSPDGQTIASGSAD
+1289 WSTDGQTIASGSSD

-1313 KLLKTFQGHD
+1313 KLLKTLQGHN
-1323 DAVKSIAWSPDGKTL
+1323 DAVLSVAWSPDGRAI
-1338 ASASLDQTIKLWN
+1338 ASTSLDQTIKLWN

-1362 HSAGVTSVSFSPDGK
+1362 HSAGVTSVSFSRDGN
-1377 TMPTA
+1377 TI
-1382 GYAYASASTDETIKL
+1382 ASASTDETIKL
-1397 WSSEGGLLGTLKGHN
+1397 WSFEGVLLGTLKGHN

-1440 WDDVLLQKPK
+1440 WDDVLLRRPK
-1450 ADNDDWVTSISF
+1450 ADNDDWITSISF
-1462 SPGDRTLAAASRDK
+1462 SPSDRTLAAASRDK
-1476 TIKLFSRDGKLIRI
+1476 TVKLFSLDGKLLRT

-1495 GQVWGVSFSPDGQAI
+1495 GQVWGVSFSPDGKAI

-1519 KLWSLDGKLLNTLQG
+1519 KLWSPDGKLLNTLQG
-1534 HNDAVL
+1534 HNDTVL
-1540 GVAWSPDG
+1540 GVAWSPNSQI
-1548 KAIASASKDKTVK
+1548 IASASKDKTVK

-1590 LLASASDDK
+1590 LLASASDDR
-1599 TVKIWSVDGKL
+1599 TVKIWSIEGKL
-1610 LYTLTGHTRRVNGVA
+1610 LYNLTGHSRRVNGVA
-1625 WTPDSQAI
+1625 WSPDSQVI

-1638 DSTVKIWSR
+1638 DSTVKLWSR
-1647 DGDLLSN
+1647 DGDLLN
-1654 LAGDGDSFIS
+1654 TLAGDGDSFIS

-1669 DGKTLAASSDDKVKI
+1669 DGKTLAASSDDKVRI

-1697 YKDELTSVSFSHDGK
+1697 YEAELTSVSFSPDGK

-1718 ANGAVILQNLADIQ
+1718 GNGTVIFQNLADIQ
-1732 LEKLL
+1732 LENLL
-1737 TRSCDLLHDY
+1737 TRGCNLLHDY
-1747 LQTNQKVIKS
+1747 LQTNQKVMKS
-1757 DRALCSGR
+1757 DRSLCSGR

>member
-1 MVERHPQADVRAAN
+1 MVERHAQVDIRAAN
-15 ERAIRNLGRAIA
+15 ERALRSLGRAIA

-47 QMLQQLDELSPE
+47 QMLQRLEEISSG
-59 VHQIQKVVLPHNAR
+59 VHHIQKVILPHNAR

-81 QLLTQKNPPSALM
+81 QLLTEANPPSALM

-121 HPFPM
+121 HSFPM

-133 VLQKVARL
+133 VLQKVVRL
-141 APDFASWAATPIQ
+141 APDFASWAATPIR
-154 FEMTTEALL
+154 FEMTTQSLL

-174 ATVLP
+174 ATVLAN
-179 TDAASDF
+179 DA
-186 SPHVEKL
+186 
-193 TRNLTPPSLLGK
+193 
-205 EENSKPLSLQERG
+205 
-218 LERDFSDR
+218 
-226 VKSQNVA
+226 A
-233 QHQPPEVAKHYSTVE
+233 QHQPPQVAKHYSTVE
-248 QVWKHSYELHFAIRE
+248 QVWEHSYELHFAIRE
-263 LHNRGISLEPEL
+263 LHNRGITLEPEL
-275 DASLEFVFGLD
+275 HASLEFVFGLD
-286 NYISDRIN
+286 DYISDRIN
-294 AALNHF
+294 TGLSHF
-300 QQSLEVWQKLA
+300 QQSLQVWQKLA
-311 KRGDEGNEEDN
+311 EKGEAREQGSRGDEG
-322 EVFSS
+322 VFSS
-327 PTPPN
+327 STPPN

-340 QGVLLFY
+340 QGILLFY

-360 TENRRHWYTAK
+360 IENRRHWYTAK

-376 CLNVLQ
+376 CLNILQ

-426 QIELACDYGF
+426 QIQLACDYGF

-462 EAQKQNDPYN
+462 EAQKHNDPYN
-472 CLFPLLLG
+472 CLFPLLLA

-486 LAKAQRNLGELEVAR
+486 LAKAQRNVGELGVAR

-510 LSTAL
+510 LPAAL
-515 ESSTHQYDAHRYI
+515 ESSAHQYDAHRYI

-679 SLAVYADIKSEAA
+679 SLAIYADINPEPA
-692 IEAEVLP
+692 IEAEALP
-699 YSGTPLTILRILEQ
+699 YSGTQFTIGSILQQ
-713 LKENAD
+713 LQENAD
-719 QHLITVLIFDQ
+719 RHLITVLIFDQ
-730 FEEFFFGNS
+730 FEEFFFGSS

-790 LDKHIRYQLNNFTPE
+790 LDKHIRYQLNNFSPE
-805 YAKAIIR
+805 YAKAIIQ

-921 EDAEK
+921 EDADK

-949 YQLIHDYLVSLIRY
+949 YQLIHDYLVDLIRY

-977 LRQKVEQSQA
+977 LRYKVEQSKA

-995 LSQKKQRSKLVG
+995 LSQNKQRSKLVD
-1007 SHPQPG
+1007 SHPQQG

-1026 EELSQLEIEHLRAEL
+1026 EELSQLEIEQLRAEL

-1060 EAQLNRSLKMALTAC
+1060 EAQLNRSLKIALTAS

-1115 EALKA
+1115 ESLKA
-1120 GRKLQQII
+1120 GRKLQQTV

-1154 LEGHLSGVNSVIF
+1154 LDGHISGVNSATF
-1167 SRDRT
+1167 SLDRS
-1172 LIASASADNTIK
+1172 LIASASADTTIK

-1197 GHDDVVNSVSFS
+1197 GHEDVVNSVSFS

-1223 VKLWNRDGQLLATL
+1223 IKLWGREGQLLATL
-1237 LGHQTVVNSVSFSPD
+1237 LGHQGVVNSVSFSPD
-1252 GQIIASASSDKTIK
+1252 GQIIASASTDKTVKLWSRDGRLLKTLQGHDGAVLSVAWSNDGQTLASGSADKTAK

-1275 KTLQGHEGAILSVA
+1275 KTLQGHEDAVKSVA
-1289 WSPDGQTIASGSAD
+1289 WSPDGKAI
-1303 KTVKLWSRDG
+1303 
-1313 KLLKTFQGHD
+1313 
-1323 DAVKSIAWSPDGKTL
+1323 

-1362 HSAGVTSVSFSPDGK
+1362 HSAGVTSVSFSRDGN
-1377 TMPTA
+1377 TI
-1382 GYAYASASTDETIKL
+1382 ASASTDETIKL
-1397 WSSEGGLLGTLKGHN
+1397 WSSEGVLLGTLKGHN

-1440 WDDVLLQKPK
+1440 WDDVLLRKPK

-1462 SPGDRTLAAASRDK
+1462 SPDDHTLAAASRDK
-1476 TIKLFSRDGKLIRI
+1476 TVKLFSRDGQLLLIL
-1490 FTGHQ
+1490 TGHQ
-1495 GQVWGVSFSPDGQAI
+1495 GQVWGVAWSPDGQVI

-1519 KLWSLDGKLLNTLQG
+1519 KLWSSDGQLLNTLQG
-1534 HNDAVL
+1534 HNDAIL
-1540 GVAWSPDG
+1540 SVAWSPDG
-1548 KAIASASKDKTVK
+1548 QVIASASKDKTVK
-1561 LWSRDG
+1561 LWSSNG
-1567 KLLNTLQGHQDAVNW
+1567 KLLNTLQGHQEAVNW

-1599 TVKIWSVDGKL
+1599 TVKIWSIEGKL
-1610 LYTLTGHTRRVNGVA
+1610 LYTLTGHSRRVNGVA
-1625 WTPDSQAI
+1625 WSPDGQSI

-1647 DGDLLSN
+1647 DGNLLDN
-1654 LAGDGDSFIS
+1654 LTGDGDSFIS

-1669 DGKTLAASSDDKVKI
+1669 DGKTLAASSDDKVRI

-1697 YKDELTSVSFSHDGK
+1697 DKDELTSVSFSHDGK

-1718 ANGAVILQNLADIQ
+1718 GNGTVIFRDLADIQ
-1732 LEKLL
+1732 LDKLL
-1737 TRSCDLLHDY
+1737 ARGCDLLHDY

>member
-1 MVERHPQADVRAAN
+1 MVERHPQADIRAAN
-15 ERAIRNLGRAIA
+15 EHALRSLGRAIT
-27 LSSGQFSLVL
+27 LSNGQFSLVL

-47 QMLQQLDELSPE
+47 RMLQRLEELSSG
-59 VHQIQKVVLPHNAR
+59 VHRIQKVVLSHNAR

-81 QLLTQKNPPSALM
+81 QLLNQDNPPSALM

-103 LDDLLR
+103 LDDLLS

-126 IVWVNEE
+126 IVWMNEE
-133 VLQKVARL
+133 VLQKVVRL
-141 APDFASWAATPIQ
+141 APDFASWAATPIR
-154 FEMTTEALL
+154 FEMTTESLL

-179 TDAASDF
+179 SD
-186 SPHVEKL
+186 S
-193 TRNLTPPSLLGK
+193 
-205 EENSKPLSLQERG
+205 
-218 LERDFSDR
+218 
-226 VKSQNVA
+226 A
-233 QHQPPEVAKHYSTVE
+233 QHQPPQVAKNYFTVE
-248 QVWKHSYELHFAIRE
+248 QVWEHSYELHFAIRE
-263 LHNRGISLEPEL
+263 LHNRGITLEPEL
-275 DASLEFVFGLD
+275 HASLEFVFGLD
-286 NYISDRIN
+286 DYISDRIN
-294 AALNHF
+294 PALNHF
-300 QQSLEVWQKLA
+300 QQSLQVWQQLA
-311 KRGDEGNEEDN
+311 KKGDEGAEGDEG
-322 EVFSS
+322 EFTYPAPFTS
-327 PTPPN
+327 PSPPSP
-332 RPSPLLLR
+332 PSPLLLR

-347 IGLCYCRFAEQNQ
+347 IGLCYCRLAEQNQ

-376 CLNVLQ
+376 CLTILQ
-382 VAGRLDIVAGF
+382 VAGRPDIVAGF
-393 INQLAE
+393 ISQLAE
-399 VLQYLQEWEEL
+399 VLQYLQEWQEL

-426 QIELACDYGF
+426 QIQLACDYGF

-462 EAQKQNDPYN
+462 EAQKHNDPYN

-510 LSTAL
+510 LPAAL
-515 ESSTHQYDAHRYI
+515 ESSAHQYDAHRYI
-528 RLLRRLRSLYFEE
+528 RLLRTLRSLYFEE

-573 PQRQATNPALMSPSG
+573 PQRQATNPALMTPSG

-607 LIGRISRADQKL
+607 LIGRISRADRKL

-631 STVTAGLVPALQ
+631 SIVTAGLVPALQ

-666 LGKSLSEAMSSDA
+666 LGKSLSEAMSNDA
-679 SLAVYADIKSEAA
+679 SLAIYADIMPEAA
-692 IEAEVLP
+692 IEPELP
-699 YSGTPLTILRILEQ
+699 YSATPIAILRILQQ

-719 QHLITVLIFDQ
+719 HHLITVLIFDQ
-730 FEEFFFGNS
+730 FEEFFFGYS

-776 FKHLSALEAINNNI
+776 FKHVSALEAINNNI
-790 LDKHIRYQLNNFTPE
+790 LDKHIRYQLNNFSPE

-828 ALIEDLSTEFGEVRP
+828 ALIEDLSTGFGEVRP

-874 RYIKELIKDC
+874 RYLKELIKDC

-893 LVLYLLTDES
+893 LVLYLLTDEG

-921 EDAEK
+921 EDASK

-931 EILVRS
+931 EILVSS

-949 YQLIHDYLVSLIRY
+949 YQLIHDYLVDLIRY

-977 LRQKVEQSQA
+977 LRYKVEQSQA

-995 LSQKKQRSKLVG
+995 LSQNEQRSQLVDPY
-1007 SHPQPG
+1007 PQQG

-1026 EELSQLEIEHLRAEL
+1026 EELSQLEIEQLRAEL

-1060 EAQLNRSLKMALTAC
+1060 EAQLNRSLKIALTAS

-1128 WVDSYTRE
+1128 WVDSNTKE

-1143 QAVSGVREYNR
+1143 QAVSGLREYNR
-1154 LEGHLSGVNSVIF
+1154 LEGHISGVNSVTF
-1167 SRDRT
+1167 SLDRT
-1172 LIASASADNTIK
+1172 LIASASADTTIK
-1184 LWRPDGSLVKTLS
+1184 LWHPDGSLVKTLS
-1197 GHDDVVNSVSFS
+1197 GHEDVVNSVSFS
-1209 PDSQIIASASQDKT
+1209 PDSQIVASASQDKT
-1223 VKLWNRDGQLLATL
+1223 VKLWSRDGQLLATL
-1237 LGHQTVVNSVSFSPD
+1237 LGHQGVVNSASFSPD
-1252 GQIIASASSDKTIK
+1252 GQIIASASSDKTVK

-1275 KTLQGHEGAILSVA
+1275 KTLQGHNGAVLSVA

-1323 DAVKSIAWSPDGKTL
+1323 DAVLSVAWSPDGKTI

-1362 HSAGVTSVSFSPDGK
+1362 HTAGVTSVSFSRDGK
-1377 TMPTA
+1377 AMPTA

-1397 WSSEGGLLGTLKGHN
+1397 WSSEGMLLGTLKGHN

-1440 WDDVLLQKPK
+1440 LDDVLLRKPK
-1450 ADNDDWVTSISF
+1450 ADNNDWVTSISF
-1462 SPGDRTLAAASRDK
+1462 SPDDRTLAAASRDK
-1476 TIKLFSRDGKLIRI
+1476 TIKLFSRDGKLLRT
-1490 FTGHQ
+1490 FTGHK
-1495 GQVWGVSFSPDGQAI
+1495 GEVWGVSFSRDGQ
-1510 ASASKDKTV
+1510 V
-1519 KLWSLDGKLLNTLQG
+1519 
-1534 HNDAVL
+1534 
-1540 GVAWSPDG
+1540 
-1548 KAIASASKDKTVK
+1548 IASASKDKTVK

-1567 KLLNTLQGHQDAVNW
+1567 KLLNTLQGHNDTVLSVAWSPNGQVIASASKDKTVKLWSRDGKLLNTLHGHQDAVNW

-1610 LYTLTGHTRRVNGVA
+1610 LYNLTGHSRRVNGVA

-1633 ASVSI
+1633 ASASI
-1638 DSTVKIWSR
+1638 DNTVKIWSR
-1647 DGDLLSN
+1647 DGHLLNN
-1654 LAGDGDSFIS
+1654 LTGDGDSFIS

-1669 DGKTLAASSDDKVKI
+1669 DGKTLAASSDDKVRI
-1684 WNREGTLLIALKG
+1684 WSREGTLLIALKG
-1697 YKDELTSVSFSHDGK
+1697 DKQELTSVSFSNDGK

-1718 ANGAVILQNLADIQ
+1718 GNGTVIFQNLADIE

-1737 TRSCDLLHDY
+1737 TRGCNLLHDY
-1747 LQTNQKVIKS
+1747 LQTNQTLAS
-1757 DRALCSGR
+1757 PRASGSTNARGDRTLCSSR

>member
-1 MVERHPQADVRAAN
+1 MVERHQQADIRAAN
-15 ERAIRNLGRAIA
+15 EQALRSLGRAIT

-47 QMLQQLDELSPE
+47 LMLQRLEEISSE
-59 VHQIQKVVLPHNAR
+59 GHRIQKVVLPHNAR

-81 QLLTQKNPPSALM
+81 QLVTENNPPAALM
-94 ILGLESVDG
+94 ILGLESLDG
-103 LDDLLR
+103 LDDFLR
-109 SINHIRDEFRKR
+109 SVNHIRDEFRKR

-126 IVWVNEE
+126 IVWVNDE

-141 APDFASWAATPIQ
+141 APDFASWAATPIR
-154 FEMTTEALL
+154 FEMTTQSLL

-179 TDAASDF
+179 SDI
-186 SPHVEKL
+186 
-193 TRNLTPPSLLGK
+193 
-205 EENSKPLSLQERG
+205 
-218 LERDFSDR
+218 
-226 VKSQNVA
+226 A
-233 QHQPPEVAKHYSTVE
+233 QHQPPQIAKHYSTVE
-248 QVWKHSYELHFAIRE
+248 QVWEHSYELHFAIGE
-263 LHNRGISLEPEL
+263 LHNRGITLEPEL
-275 DASLEFVFGLD
+275 HASLEFVFGLD
-286 NYISDRIN
+286 NYISDRIST
-294 AALNHF
+294 ALTHF
-300 QQSLEVWQKLA
+300 QQSLQVWQKL
-311 KRGDEGNEEDN
+311 EEIG
-322 EVFSS
+322 EVGEQGSREVGEVGGVFSS
-327 PTPPN
+327 SAPPS
-332 RPSPLLLR
+332 RPSPLPLR
-340 QGVLLFY
+340 QGILLFY

-393 INQLAE
+393 IGQLAE

-426 QIELACDYGF
+426 QIQLACDYGF

-462 EAQKQNDPYN
+462 EAQKHNDPYN
-472 CLFPLLLG
+472 CFFPLLLA

-486 LAKAQRNLGELEVAR
+486 LAKAQRNLGELVIAH
-501 EYLDKATKE
+501 EYLEKATKE
-510 LSTAL
+510 LPAAL
-515 ESSTHQYDAHRYI
+515 ESSAHQYDAHRYI
-528 RLLRRLRSLYFEE
+528 RLLRTLRSLYFEE

-573 PQRQATNPALMSPSG
+573 PQRQATNPALMSHFG

-607 LIGRISRADQKL
+607 LIGRISRSDQKL

-631 STVTAGLVPALQ
+631 SIVTAGLVPALQ

-648 DQIAVPVVLQVYT
+648 DQIAVPVVLQVYS

-666 LGKSLSEAMSSDA
+666 LEKSLSEAMSADQ
-679 SLAVYADIKSEAA
+679 SLAVYADIKLETA
-692 IEAEVLP
+692 IEAEALP
-699 YSGTPLTILRILEQ
+699 YFDTPITIVRIIQQLRQ
-713 LKENAD
+713 NAD
-719 QHLITVLIFDQ
+719 NHLITVLILDQ

-739 DRNQKQ
+739 DRRQKQ

-755 NIPFVKVILSLRE
+755 NIPFVKVILTLRE

-790 LDKHIRYQLNNFTPE
+790 LDKHIRYQLNNFSPE
-805 YAKAIIR
+805 YAKAIIQ

-843 IELQVVGAQIQ
+843 IELQVVGAQLQ

-874 RYIKELIKDC
+874 RYLKELIKDC

-921 EDAEK
+921 EDVSK

-931 EILVRS
+931 DILVRS

-949 YQLIHDYLVSLIRY
+949 YQLIHDYLVDLIRY

-977 LRQKVEQSQA
+977 LRHKVEQSKA
-987 EIERLKSE
+987 EIDRLKSE
-995 LSQKKQRSKLVG
+995 LSQKTQRSILVD
-1007 SHPQPG
+1007 SYPQQG

-1026 EELSQLEIEHLRAEL
+1026 EELSQLQIEQLRAEL

-1060 EAQLNRSLKMALTAC
+1060 EAQLNRSLKIALTASI
-1075 VLAILGLSVSIVT
+1075 LAILGLSVSIVT

-1110 IDALK
+1110 IDSLK
-1115 EALKA
+1115 EGLRA
-1120 GRKLQQII
+1120 GRKLQQTV
-1128 WVDSYTRE
+1128 WVDSNTRQ

-1143 QAVSGVREYNR
+1143 QAVSGLREYNR
-1154 LEGHLSGVNSVIF
+1154 LEGHLSGVNSVTF
-1167 SRDRT
+1167 SPDHS
-1172 LIASASADNTIK
+1172 LIASASADTTIK
-1184 LWRPDGSLVKTLS
+1184 LWLPDGSLFKTLS
-1197 GHDDVVNSVSFS
+1197 GHEDVVNSVSFS
-1209 PDSQIIASASQDKT
+1209 PDGQIVASASQDKT
-1223 VKLWNRDGQLLATL
+1223 VKLWSREGVLLVTL
-1237 LGHQTVVNSVSFSPD
+1237 LGHQGVVNSVSFSPD
-1252 GQIIASASSDKTIK
+1252 GQIIASASTDKTVK
-1266 LWSRDGKLL
+1266 LWSRNGKLL
-1275 KTLQGHEGAILSVA
+1275 KTLPGHDSAVLSVT
-1289 WSPDGQTIASGSAD
+1289 WSTDGQTIASGSAD

-1313 KLLKTFQGHD
+1313 KLLKTLQGHE
-1323 DAVKSIAWSPDGKTL
+1323 DAVKSVAWSNDGKTI

-1351 LEGKLLRTLSG
+1351 LNGKLLRTLSG
-1362 HSAGVTSVSFSPDGK
+1362 HSAGVTNVSFSRDGN
-1377 TMPTA
+1377 TI
-1382 GYAYASASTDETIKL
+1382 ASASTDETIKL
-1397 WSSEGGLLGTLKGHN
+1397 WSVEGVLLGTLKGHN

-1440 WDDVLLQKPK
+1440 WDDVLLRKPK
-1450 ADNDDWVTSISF
+1450 ADNDDWITSISF

-1476 TIKLFSRDGKLIRI
+1476 TVKLFSREGKLLRI

-1495 GQVWGVSFSPDGQAI
+1495 GQVWGVSFSPDGKVIASASKDQTVKLWSVDGMLKTLQGHNSTVLGVAWSPNSQVI

-1519 KLWSLDGKLLNTLQG
+1519 KLWSADGKMLNTLQG
-1534 HNDAVL
+1534 H
-1540 GVAWSPDG
+1540 
-1548 KAIASASKDKTVK
+1548 K
-1561 LWSRDG
+1561 
-1567 KLLNTLQGHQDAVNW
+1567 DAVNW

-1599 TVKIWSVDGKL
+1599 TVKIWSLEGKL
-1610 LYTLTGHTRRVNGVA
+1610 LYTLNGHSRRVNGVA
-1625 WTPDSQAI
+1625 WSPDNQAI
-1633 ASVSI
+1633 ASASI

-1647 DGDLLSN
+1647 DGNLLNN
-1654 LAGDGDSFIS
+1654 LTGDGDSFIS

-1669 DGKTLAASSDDKVKI
+1669 DGKTLAASSDDKVRI
-1684 WNREGTLLIALKG
+1684 WDREGTLLIALKG
-1697 YKDELTSVSFSHDGK
+1697 DKQELTSVSFSNDGK

-1718 ANGAVILQNLADIQ
+1718 GNGTVIFQNLADIE

-1737 TRSCDLLHDY
+1737 ARGCDLLHDY
-1747 LQTNQKVIKS
+1747 LQTNQKVMKG
-1757 DRALCSGR
+1757 DRALCSSR

>member
-1 MVERHPQADVRAAN
+1 MVERHPQVDVRAAN
-15 ERAIRNLGRAIA
+15 ERALRSLGRAIT

-42 RVLQE
+42 RALQE
-47 QMLQQLDELSPE
+47 RMLQRLEELSSG
-59 VHQIQKVVLPHNAR
+59 VHQILKVVLPHNAR

-81 QLLTQKNPPSALM
+81 QLLTEANPPSALM

-103 LDDLLR
+103 IDDLLR

-126 IVWVNEE
+126 ILWVNEE
-133 VLQKVARL
+133 ILQKVVRL
-141 APDFASWAATPIQ
+141 APDFASWAATPIR
-154 FEMTTEALL
+154 FEMTTQSLL

-174 ATVLP
+174 ATVLL
-179 TDAASDF
+179 SD
-186 SPHVEKL
+186 
-193 TRNLTPPSLLGK
+193 T
-205 EENSKPLSLQERG
+205 
-218 LERDFSDR
+218 
-226 VKSQNVA
+226 A
-233 QHQPPEVAKHYSTVE
+233 QHQNLQVAKHYSTVE
-248 QVWKHSYELHFAIRE
+248 QVWEHSYELHFAIRE
-263 LHNRGISLEPEL
+263 LHNRGITLQPEL
-275 DASLEFVFGLD
+275 YASLEFVFGLD

-294 AALNHF
+294 KALSHF
-300 QQSLEVWQKLA
+300 QQSLQVWQKLA
-311 KRGDEGNEEDN
+311 ETEEINSKFKIQNSKLHKKTGEDEEL
-322 EVFSS
+322 
-327 PTPPN
+327 TPPAPFTSPSPPSP
-332 RPSPLLLR
+332 PSPLLLR
-340 QGVLLFY
+340 QGILLFY

-360 TENRRHWYTAK
+360 TENRRHWNTAK

-376 CLNVLQ
+376 CLNILQ

-410 QTVAQKSL
+410 QTVAQNSL

-426 QIELACDYGF
+426 QIQLACDYGF

-462 EAQKQNDPYN
+462 EAQKHNDPYN

-486 LAKAQRNLGELEVAR
+486 LAKAQRNLGELVVAH

-510 LSTAL
+510 LPAAL
-515 ESSTHQYDAHRYI
+515 ENSAHQYDAHRYI
-528 RLLRRLRSLYFEE
+528 RLLRTLRSLYFEE

-547 YYIRQ
+547 YCIRQ

-573 PQRQATNPALMSPSG
+573 PQRQATNPALMAPSG
-588 SSSVALEIAASGR
+588 SSTVALEIAASGR

-679 SLAVYADIKSEAA
+679 SLAIYADIKPEAA
-692 IEAEVLP
+692 IEPEVLP
-699 YSGTPLTILRILEQ
+699 YSGTPITILRILQQ

-719 QHLITVLIFDQ
+719 NHLITVLIFDQ
-730 FEEFFFGNS
+730 FEEFFFGYS

-790 LDKHIRYQLNNFTPE
+790 LDKHIRYQLNNFSPE

-909 TRAELAAQLAEL
+909 TRAELATQLAEL
-921 EDAEK
+921 EDAGK
-926 LELVL
+926 LDLVL
-931 EILVRS
+931 DILVRS

-949 YQLIHDYLVSLIRY
+949 YQLIHDYLVDLIRY

-977 LRQKVEQSQA
+977 LRYKVEQSKA

-995 LSQKKQRSKLVG
+995 LQNKQRSKFVVP
-1007 SHPQPG
+1007 HTQQG
-1013 LDLLTELRELHKR
+1013 LDLLTELRELQKR
-1026 EELSQLEIEHLRAEL
+1026 EELSQLEIEQLRAQL

-1046 TAKLAESQK
+1046 TAKLAESQEQ
-1055 KQRLS
+1055 QRLS
-1060 EAQLNRSLKMALTAC
+1060 EAKLNRSLKIALTAS

-1098 ASSEALFASQKG
+1098 VSSEALFASQKG

-1115 EALKA
+1115 EGLKA
-1120 GRKLQQII
+1120 GMKLQQTV

-1143 QAVSGVREYNR
+1143 QAVFGVREYNR
-1154 LEGHLSGVNSVIF
+1154 LEGHISGVNSVTF
-1167 SRDRT
+1167 NSQGS

-1184 LWRPDGSLVKTLS
+1184 LWHPDGSLVKTLS

-1209 PDSQIIASASQDKT
+1209 PDSQILASASQDKT
-1223 VKLWNRDGQLLATL
+1223 IKLWSREGQLLATL
-1237 LGHQTVVNSVSFSPD
+1237 LGHQAVVNSVSFSPD
-1252 GQIIASASSDKTIK
+1252 GQIIASASTDKTVK

-1275 KTLQGHEGAILSVA
+1275 KTLQGHNGAVLGVA
-1289 WSPDGQTIASGSAD
+1289 WSTDGQTLASGSAD

-1313 KLLKTFQGHD
+1313 KLLKTLQGHE
-1323 DAVKSIAWSPDGKTL
+1323 DAVKSVAWSPDGQTI

-1351 LEGKLLRTLSG
+1351 LNGKLLRTLSG

-1377 TMPTA
+1377 TI
-1382 GYAYASASTDETIKL
+1382 ASASTDETIKL
-1397 WSSEGGLLGTLKGHN
+1397 WSSEGVLLGTLKGHN

-1440 WDDVLLQKPK
+1440 WDDVLLRKPK

-1476 TIKLFSRDGKLIRI
+1476 TVKIFSRDGKLIRT
-1490 FTGHQ
+1490 FTGHK
-1495 GQVWGVSFSPDGQAI
+1495 GQVWGVSFSPDGQVI

-1519 KLWSLDGKLLNTLQG
+1519 KLWSRDGQLLNTLQG

-1548 KAIASASKDKTVK
+1548 QVIASASKDKTVK
-1561 LWSRDG
+1561 LWSRNG

-1582 VSFSPDGK
+1582 VSFSPDGT

-1610 LYTLTGHTRRVNGVA
+1610 LYTLTGHIRRVNGVA
-1625 WTPDSQAI
+1625 WTPDSQSI

-1647 DGDLLSN
+1647 DGELLNN
-1654 LAGDGDSFIS
+1654 LTGDGDSFIS

-1669 DGKTLAASSDDKVKI
+1669 DGKTLVASSDDNVRL

-1697 YKDELTSVSFSHDGK
+1697 YKDELTSVTFSHDGK

-1718 ANGAVILQNLADIQ
+1718 ANGTVILQNLADIQ

-1737 TRSCDLLHDY
+1737 AQGCHLLHDY
-1747 LQTNQKVIKS
+1747 LQTNQKVMNS

>member
-1 MVERHPQADVRAAN
+1 MVERHSQVDITAAN
-15 ERAIRNLGRAIA
+15 ERALRSLGRAIT

-47 QMLQQLDELSPE
+47 LMLQRLEEISSG
-59 VHQIQKVVLPHNAR
+59 VHHIQKVILPHNAR

-81 QLLTQKNPPSALM
+81 QLLTEANPPSALM

-103 LDDLLR
+103 LDDFLR
-109 SINHIRDEFRKR
+109 SVNHIRDEFRKR

-126 IVWVNEE
+126 IVWMNEE
-133 VLQKVARL
+133 VLQKVVRL
-141 APDFASWAATPIQ
+141 APDFASWAATPIR
-154 FEMTTEALL
+154 FEMTTQSLL
-163 QFLQQETDSLF
+163 EFLQQETDSLF
-174 ATVLP
+174 ATVLAN
-179 TDAASDF
+179 DA
-186 SPHVEKL
+186 
-193 TRNLTPPSLLGK
+193 
-205 EENSKPLSLQERG
+205 
-218 LERDFSDR
+218 
-226 VKSQNVA
+226 A
-233 QHQPPEVAKHYSTVE
+233 QHQPPQLAKHYSTVE
-248 QVWKHSYELHFAIRE
+248 QVWEHSYELHFAIKE
-263 LHNRGISLEPEL
+263 LHNRGITLEPEL
-275 DASLEFVFGLD
+275 HASLEFVFGLD

-294 AALNHF
+294 TGLSHF
-300 QQSLEVWQKLA
+300 QQSLQVWQKLA
-311 KRGDEGNEEDN
+311 ETVGAALRLRSVTGEQGSRGAEEQRGRGAGEHTSLREAAPTTTLSNRGSGGDEG
-322 EVFSS
+322 VFSS
-327 PTPPN
+327 STPPN

-340 QGVLLFY
+340 QGILLFY

-376 CLNVLQ
+376 CLHILQ

-418 ELHQTYGS
+418 ELHQTYGT
-426 QIELACDYGF
+426 QIQLACDYGF
-436 LAQVAVQQSRWV
+436 LAQVAVEQSRWV

-472 CLFPLLLG
+472 CLFPLLLA
-480 QIYYLV
+480 QTYYLV
-486 LAKAQRNLGELEVAR
+486 LAKAQRNIGELVIAR

-510 LSTAL
+510 LPAAL
-515 ESSTHQYDAHRYI
+515 ENSAHQYDAHRYI

-679 SLAVYADIKSEAA
+679 SLAIYADIELEAT
-692 IEAEVLP
+692 IEPEALP
-699 YSGTPLTILRILEQ
+699 YSGTPFTIGGILQQ
-713 LKENAD
+713 LQENAD
-719 QHLITVLIFDQ
+719 RHLITVLIFDQ
-730 FEEFFFGNS
+730 FEEFFFGYS

-790 LDKHIRYQLNNFTPE
+790 LDKHIRYQLNNFSPE
-805 YAKAIIR
+805 YAKAIIQ

-874 RYIKELIKDC
+874 RYLKELIKDC

-909 TRAELAAQLAEL
+909 TRAELAAQLSEL
-921 EDAEK
+921 EDADK

-931 EILVRS
+931 EILVSS

-949 YQLIHDYLVSLIRY
+949 YQLIHDYLVDLIRY

-977 LRQKVEQSQA
+977 LRYKVEQSKA

-995 LSQKKQRSKLVG
+995 LSQNKQRSKLVAP
-1007 SHPQPG
+1007 HPQQG

-1026 EELSQLEIEHLRAEL
+1026 EELSQLEIEQLRAEL

-1060 EAQLNRSLKMALTAC
+1060 EAQLNRSLKIALTAS

-1115 EALKA
+1115 ESLKA
-1120 GRKLQQII
+1120 GRKLQQTV

-1154 LEGHLSGVNSVIF
+1154 LDGHISGVNSATF
-1167 SRDRT
+1167 SLDRS

-1184 LWRPDGSLVKTLS
+1184 LWLPDGSLVKTLS
-1197 GHDDVVNSVSFS
+1197 GHEDVVNSVSFS

-1223 VKLWNRDGQLLATL
+1223 IKLWSREGQLLATL
-1237 LGHQTVVNSVSFSPD
+1237 LGHQGVVNSVSFSPD
-1252 GQIIASASSDKTIK
+1252 GQIIASASTDKTVKLWSRDGKLLKTLQGHNGAVLSVAWSADGQTLASGSADKTAK

-1275 KTLQGHEGAILSVA
+1275 KTLQGHEDAVKSVA
-1289 WSPDGQTIASGSAD
+1289 WSPDGKI
-1303 KTVKLWSRDG
+1303 
-1313 KLLKTFQGHD
+1313 
-1323 DAVKSIAWSPDGKTL
+1323 I

-1351 LEGKLLRTLSG
+1351 VEGKLLRTLSG
-1362 HSAGVTSVSFSPDGK
+1362 HSAGVTSVSFSRDGN

-1397 WSSEGGLLGTLKGHN
+1397 WSSEGVLLGTLKGHN

-1423 GRTLASASRD
+1423 GRTLISASRD

-1440 WDDVLLQKPK
+1440 WDDVLLRKPK

-1476 TIKLFSRDGKLIRI
+1476 TVKLFSRDGKLLRI
-1490 FTGHQ
+1490 LTGHQ
-1495 GQVWGVSFSPDGQAI
+1495 GQVWGVDWSPDGQVI

-1519 KLWSLDGKLLNTLQG
+1519 KLWSGDGQLLNTLQS
-1534 HNDAVL
+1534 HNDTVL
-1540 GVAWSPDG
+1540 SVAWSPDG
-1548 KAIASASKDKTVK
+1548 QVIASASKDKTVK
-1561 LWSRDG
+1561 LWSRNG
-1567 KLLNTLQGHQDAVNW
+1567 KLLNTLQGHQEAVNW

-1599 TVKIWSVDGKL
+1599 TVKIWSLDGKL
-1610 LYTLTGHTRRVNGVA
+1610 LYTLTGHSRRVNGVA
-1625 WTPDSQAI
+1625 WSPDGQSI
-1633 ASVSI
+1633 ASVSL
-1638 DSTVKIWSR
+1638 DSTVKIWNR
-1647 DGDLLSN
+1647 DGKLLNN

-1669 DGKTLAASSDDKVKI
+1669 DGKTLAASSDDKVRI

-1697 YKDELTSVSFSHDGK
+1697 DKDELTSVSFSHDGK

-1718 ANGAVILQNLADIQ
+1718 GNGTVIFRDLTDIE
-1732 LEKLL
+1732 LDKLL
-1737 TRSCDLLHDY
+1737 AQGCNLLHDY